1 MSSINS
7 LVNQKRNK
15 NLIRRTML
23 AAIAGCLM
31 SVCIAFAGTVDI
43 ATNFFGLVVTV
54 IAKGLLNAADIVLE
68 PLLEITT
75 MSTADVSRFVPGFDS
90 GNNIGNF
97 FIQAIN
103 IIAYMIAGVL
113 ICCHIISY
121 LINIAHGEK
130 VESIPKLIWNAVFGI
145 VMVIC
150 GKTFLTMIFNEIVAP
165 LSSALTE
172 GVSDAGGTFSF
183 SGVGSDMTG
192 LGEITSAFD
201 LNSLATLIVVLAL
214 MLIIWWNLIKL
225 VLECAERYIICI
237 FTINLSPL
245 AFATMASENTKDTA
259 RSWLQMFWSQCVLL
273 ILNIW
278 VVGIA
283 RTALNNGLFGAS
295 NTEMVKWGL
304 ITYAFLKIAQ
314 RLDDMMQTAGLKITR
329 TTGLDPISEASGVL
343 RSIGNVFGG
352 VASVAGHVA
361 GVGKNMWDAGK
372 NIGKANGVEPIKSFA
387 DFMNGGE
394 TSAQDGGYVNNAS
407 MADKMKADAVL
418 GKETMYDRA
427 DKMASGALNA
437 DSYNTDAYK
446 QVLEDKLRSAGHL
459 DDDAHVESVKIGEDG
474 KLLASAVKRDEKNRV
489 SEKSEF
495 EIGDTQ
501 EGLLDVNGAK
511 KYDSMQVAPNGKS
524 VMEEDSAMGKF
535 GLRKVGEDAAGNQ
548 IWEAEQSVNMFGDKV
563 KDVTPDANNKVQ
575 FTIPASEIAKGR
587 KAGDSDAMTA
597 YKHFNANDDND
608 AFKNS
613 IRDALS
619 AETGSAAL
627 NKARENEE
635 EQAAMA
641 TRIGMTDKERLADM
655 MNPDSNADY
664 NSPNAFKAME
674 DHIKENAQYYP
685 AQAAML
691 ADGGHVTGMHVS
703 DGTDGNPAGSL
714 IVAIGNDQDGKNSQ
728 ATCTFTRDEEPVPE
742 TAETPAAQTNEQ
754 PVKDADA
761 APAPV
766 NEDAP
771 APVGEEA
778 SAPAPQSADETTAAP
793 ATETAQAPVPQDM
806 DSKVDAPAPVSEEA
820 SAPAPQSADEAPTAP
835 ATETAQAPVPQDVD
849 SKVDAPAPVGE
860 EASAPAPQS
869 VDETATTPV
878 AETAQTPVPQD
889 IDSEV
894 DAPAPVGEEAAT
906 PAPQDVGGKADA
918 PVPASE
924 NASAPATQSADG
936 KVAEPTSADGA
947 TPASGVTAP
956 APVPAQNPTTN
967 TVNAPVQGAAPVSG
981 GTVPGAANAPKTAN
995 VPGMAANNMP
1005 ASTAPETAATP
1016 AVNAP
1021 APASTT
1027 GTNAPTSVPGTTP
1040 APSTASGQSS
1050 TAPGSGTA
1058 PTTVR
1063 PATGAGSV
1071 SAPAPSASI
1080 PTAPVSGGSAGV
1092 AVAAGVAAGAVA
1104 GTAAG
1109 QAQPVSAPASTT
1121 VSAPG
1126 SAPTIPTE
1134 SSAASAP
1141 TSTTPATTT
1150 PASAPESG
1158 SGTTNDGATAPVVN
1172 HEASAPTAPIPAT
1185 APASTQES
1193 GETAS
1198 APSTATTPATQITP
1212 ETASAPSESD
1222 SSSAGGHATTPNEGT
1237 THSESS
1243 GTGSVSDVPG
1253 AGGTDTLGRSDS
1265 APTST
1270 NGQESGSAPAQGSG
1284 GTMSP
1289 ATADTASAVP
1299 ESAPAESATTTNVAT
1314 PAPVSD
1320 TGSSEP
1326 SGDSGSSFGN
1336 DAGSSSGSAPASG
1349 ESAHAPS
1356 GSGSSGSGTS
1366 VSAPAS
1372 SGNTGSSSE
1381 SASSGSANDS
1391 TDTPT
1396 SETGGTS
1403 SETVEAPAADGLP
1416 YAVGET
1422 GGSGYSEGDMPPEPE
1437 TTVETETAATE
1448 VVQVEQ
1454 AAEQQSSG
1462 SAVTETVDEAGSE
1475 SNTQNSHDDS
1485 ENYSGG
1491 QNTDAED
1498 VSEPDSA
1505 DEPDT
1510 QDETEDTEFD
1520 ATDDAAFDV
1529 PIADGSEYYEDKA
1542 QTNSFTAPEQEMAEP
1557 EPVAEHEHESEPE
1570 QLAEQKRPPIPEAYM
1585 TSQSSVTRLSS
1596 TNGTVESDSLGMF
1609 QMTREE
1615 VADNGWTTWRIL
1627 QKVDSDGSVPEY
1639 APFVVHIKPVWDPAT
1654 RTSRPATFDEVANK
1668 ARSIEGFENVGP
1680 DLDADYR
1687 RSQARQ
1693 ESRKNSEPRP
1703 YNGHSN
1709 GQPHFQRYDDQK
1721 RDSHGHGKQDK
1732 KHNPFSGM
1740 GDYKRKR

>member
-130 VESIPKLIWNAVFGI
+130 VESIPKLIWNAVLGI

-314 RLDDMMQTAGLKITR
+314 RLDDMMQTSGLKITR

-627 NKARENEE
+627 NKERENEE

-754 PVKDADA
+754 PVKDVDA
-761 APAPV
+761 APAPL

-771 APVGEEA
+771 APVG
-778 SAPAPQSADETTAAP
+778 
-793 ATETAQAPVPQDM
+793 
-806 DSKVDAPAPVSEEA
+806 EEA

-869 VDETATTPV
+869 VDATATTPI

-889 IDSEV
+889 MDSEV
-894 DAPAPVGEEAAT
+894 DAPAPVGEEAVT
-906 PAPQDVGGKADA
+906 HAPQDVGDKADA

-924 NASAPATQSADG
+924 NASAPATQGADG
-936 KVAEPTSADGA
+936 KVAEPTSAGGA

-956 APVPAQNPTTN
+956 APAPAQNPTTN

-981 GTVPGAANAPKTAN
+981 GTVPGTANPPKTAN

-1021 APASTT
+1021 APGSTT
-1027 GTNAPTSVPGTTP
+1027 GANAPTSVPGTTP

-1050 TAPGSGTA
+1050 TVPGSGTA

-1063 PATGAGSV
+1063 PAAGAGSV
-1071 SAPAPSASI
+1071 SAQAPSASI

-1104 GTAAG
+1104 GTATG
-1109 QAQPVSAPASTT
+1109 QAHPVSAPASTT

-1126 SAPTIPTE
+1126 SVPTTPTE
-1134 SSAASAP
+1134 SGAASAP
-1141 TSTTPATTT
+1141 ASPAPTTPTHV
-1150 PASAPESG
+1150 SAPESG
-1158 SGTTNDGATAPVVN
+1158 SGTTNGGATAPVVN

>member
-1 MSSINS
+1 
-7 LVNQKRNK
+7 
-15 NLIRRTML
+15 ML
-23 AAIAGCLM
+23 AAVAGCLM

-728 ATCTFTRDEEPVPE
+728 ATCTFTRDEETASE

-754 PVKDADA
+754 PVKDVDA
-761 APAPV
+761 APAPL
-766 NEDAP
+766 NEDAL
-771 APVGEEA
+771 APVG
-778 SAPAPQSADETTAAP
+778 
-793 ATETAQAPVPQDM
+793 
-806 DSKVDAPAPVSEEA
+806 EEA

-849 SKVDAPAPVGE
+849 SEVDAPAPVGE

-869 VDETATTPV
+869 VDATATTPI

-889 IDSEV
+889 MDSEV
-894 DAPAPVGEEAAT
+894 DAPAPVGEEAVT
-906 PAPQDVGGKADA
+906 HAPQDVGDKADA

-936 KVAEPTSADGA
+936 KVAEPTSAGGA
-947 TPASGVTAP
+947 TPASGLTAP
-956 APVPAQNPTTN
+956 APAPAQNPTTN

-981 GTVPGAANAPKTAN
+981 GTVPGTANAPKTAN

-1016 AVNAP
+1016 AVNAT
-1021 APASTT
+1021 APGSTT
-1027 GTNAPTSVPGTTP
+1027 GANAPTSVPGTTP

-1050 TAPGSGTA
+1050 TVPGSGTA

-1063 PATGAGSV
+1063 PAAGAGSV
-1071 SAPAPSASI
+1071 SAQAPSASI

-1092 AVAAGVAAGAVA
+1092 AVAAGVAAGAVT
-1104 GTAAG
+1104 GTATG
-1109 QAQPVSAPASTT
+1109 QAHPVSAPASTT

-1126 SAPTIPTE
+1126 SVPTTPTE
-1134 SSAASAP
+1134 SGAASAP
-1141 TSTTPATTT
+1141 ASPAPTTPTHV
-1150 PASAPESG
+1150 SAPESG
-1158 SGTTNDGATAPVVN
+1158 SGTTNGGATAPVVN

-1185 APASTQES
+1185 APTSTQES

-1222 SSSAGGHATTPNEGT
+1222 SSSAGGHATAPNEGT

-1243 GTGSVSDVPG
+1243 GTDSVSNVPG
-1253 AGGTDTLGRSDS
+1253 ADGTDTLGRSDS

-1270 NGQESGSAPAQGSG
+1270 NGQESGSAPAQGGG
-1284 GTMSP
+1284 GTTSP
-1289 ATADTASAVP
+1289 ATADTASAAP

-1326 SGDSGSSFGN
+1326 SGDSGSSSGN
-1336 DAGSSSGSAPASG
+1336 SAGSSSGSAPASG

-1366 VSAPAS
+1366 VSALTS

-1381 SASSGSANDS
+1381 SAPSGSANDG

-1403 SETVEAPAADGLP
+1403 SEKVEAPAADGLP

-1422 GGSGYSEGDMPPEPE
+1422 GGAWYLEGDMPPEPE

-1454 AAEQQSSG
+1454 AVEQQSSG

-1475 SNTQNSHDDS
+1475 SHTQNSHDDS

-1491 QNTDAED
+1491 QNTDTED

-1557 EPVAEHEHESEPE
+1557 EPVAGPEHESEPE
-1570 QLAEQKRPPIPEAYM
+1570 QVAEQKRPPIPEAYM

>member
-1 MSSINS
+1 
-7 LVNQKRNK
+7 
-15 NLIRRTML
+15 
-23 AAIAGCLM
+23 M

-121 LINIAHGEK
+121 LINLAHGEK

-183 SGVGSDMTG
+183 SSVGSDMTG

-259 RSWLQMFWSQCVLL
+259 KSWLQMFWSQCVLL

-778 SAPAPQSADETTAAP
+778 SAP
-793 ATETAQAPVPQDM
+793 V
-806 DSKVDAPAPVSEEA
+806 
-820 SAPAPQSADEAPTAP
+820 PQSADEAPTAP
-835 ATETAQAPVPQDVD
+835 ATETAQ
-849 SKVDAPAPVGE
+849 
-860 EASAPAPQS
+860 
-869 VDETATTPV
+869 
-878 AETAQTPVPQD
+878 TPVPQD
-889 IDSEV
+889 MDSEV
-894 DAPAPVGEEAAT
+894 DAPAPVGEEAVT

-924 NASAPATQSADG
+924 NASAPATQSTDG
-936 KVAEPTSADGA
+936 KVAEPTSAGGA
-947 TPASGVTAP
+947 TPASGVTTPAP
-956 APVPAQNPTTN
+956 APAQNPTTN

-981 GTVPGAANAPKTAN
+981 GTVPGTANAPKTAN

-1016 AVNAP
+1016 AVNTP

-1027 GTNAPTSVPGTTP
+1027 GANAPTSVPGTTP
-1040 APSTASGQSS
+1040 TPSTTSGQSS
-1050 TAPGSGTA
+1050 TVPGSGTA
-1058 PTTVR
+1058 PAKAKPT
-1063 PATGAGSV
+1063 TGAGSV

-1080 PTAPVSGGSAGV
+1080 PSAPVSGDS
-1092 AVAAGVAAGAVA
+1092 AGVAAGAVA
-1104 GTAAG
+1104 GTATG
-1109 QAQPVSAPASTT
+1109 QAHPVSAPASTT

-1126 SAPTIPTE
+1126 SVPTTPTE
-1134 SSAASAP
+1134 S
-1141 TSTTPATTT
+1141 
-1150 PASAPESG
+1150 
-1158 SGTTNDGATAPVVN
+1158 GA
-1172 HEASAPTAPIPAT
+1172 
-1185 APASTQES
+1185 
-1193 GETAS
+1193 
-1198 APSTATTPATQITP
+1198 
-1212 ETASAPSESD
+1212 ASAPSESD
-1222 SSSAGGHATTPNEGT
+1222 SSSAGGHATAPNEGT

-1243 GTGSVSDVPG
+1243 GTDSVSNVP
-1253 AGGTDTLGRSDS
+1253 TDTLGRSDS

-1270 NGQESGSAPAQGSG
+1270 NGQESGSAPAQGGG
-1284 GTMSP
+1284 GTTSP
-1289 ATADTASAVP
+1289 ATADTASAAP

-1326 SGDSGSSFGN
+1326 SGDSGSSSGN
-1336 DAGSSSGSAPASG
+1336 SAGSSSGSAPASG

-1366 VSAPAS
+1366 VSALTS

-1391 TDTPT
+1391 TNTPT

-1462 SAVTETVDEAGSE
+1462 SAVTETVNEAGSE

-1570 QLAEQKRPPIPEAYM
+1570 QVAEQKRPPIPEAYM

-1703 YNGHSN
+1703 YNGRSN

-1721 RDSHGHGKQDK
+1721 RDSQGHGKQNK
-1732 KHNPFSGM
+1732 RNNPFSGM
-1740 GDYKRKR
+1740 DDYKRKR

>member
-1 MSSINS
+1 
-7 LVNQKRNK
+7 
-15 NLIRRTML
+15 ML
-23 AAIAGCLM
+23 AAVAGCLM

-314 RLDDMMQTAGLKITR
+314 CLDDMMQTAGLKITR

-387 DFMNGGE
+387 DFINGGE

-459 DDDAHVESVKIGEDG
+459 DDDTHVESVKIGEDG

-766 NEDAP
+766 NEDAS

-778 SAPAPQSADETTAAP
+778 SAP
-793 ATETAQAPVPQDM
+793 V
-806 DSKVDAPAPVSEEA
+806 
-820 SAPAPQSADEAPTAP
+820 PQSADEAPTAP

-936 KVAEPTSADGA
+936 KLAEPTSAGGA

-956 APVPAQNPTTN
+956 APAPAQNSTTN

-981 GTVPGAANAPKTAN
+981 GTVPGTANAPKTAN

-1027 GTNAPTSVPGTTP
+1027 GANAPTSVPGTTP

-1050 TAPGSGTA
+1050 TVPGSGTA
-1058 PTTVR
+1058 PAMVR
-1063 PATGAGSV
+1063 PAAGAGSV
-1071 SAPAPSASI
+1071 SAPTPSASI

-1109 QAQPVSAPASTT
+1109 QAQPVSTPASTT

-1126 SAPTIPTE
+1126 STPTTPTE
-1134 SSAASAP
+1134 SGTASAP
-1141 TSTTPATTT
+1141 ASTTPAAPTHV
-1150 PASAPESG
+1150 SAPESG
-1158 SGTTNDGATAPVVN
+1158 SGTTNDGATVPVVN
-1172 HEASAPTAPIPAT
+1172 HEASVPTAPIHAT

-1193 GETAS
+1193 GETAP
-1198 APSTATTPATQITP
+1198 APSTATTHATQITP
-1212 ETASAPSESD
+1212 ETASAPSESG
-1222 SSSAGGHATTPNEGT
+1222 SSPAGEHATAPNKGT

-1243 GTGSVSDVPG
+1243 GTGSVSNAPSAD
-1253 AGGTDTLGRSDS
+1253 GTDTLGRSDS

-1284 GTMSP
+1284 GTTSP
-1289 ATADTASAVP
+1289 ATADTASAAP
-1299 ESAPAESATTTNVAT
+1299 ESAPAESVTTTNVAT
-1314 PAPVSD
+1314 LAPASD

-1326 SGDSGSSFGN
+1326 SGNS
-1336 DAGSSSGSAPASG
+1336 GSSSGNGA
-1349 ESAHAPS
+1349 
-1356 GSGSSGSGTS
+1356 GSSGSGTS

-1372 SGNTGSSSE
+1372 SGNIGSSSE
-1381 SASSGSANDS
+1381 SAPFGSVNDS

-1403 SETVEAPAADGLP
+1403 SEKVEAPAADGLP

-1437 TTVETETAATE
+1437 TTVKTETAATE

-1454 AAEQQSSG
+1454 AAEQQSG
-1462 SAVTETVDEAGSE
+1462 SSTVTETVDEAGSE
-1475 SNTQNSHDDS
+1475 SHTQNSHDDG

-1491 QNTDAED
+1491 QNTDTED
-1498 VSEPDSA
+1498 VPEPDSV

-1557 EPVAEHEHESEPE
+1557 EPVAAPEPESEPE
-1570 QLAEQKRPPIPEAYM
+1570 QVAEQKRPPIPEAYM

-1732 KHNPFSGM
+1732 RHSPFSGID
-1740 GDYKRKR
+1740 DYKRKR

>member
-1 MSSINS
+1 
-7 LVNQKRNK
+7 
-15 NLIRRTML
+15 ML
-23 AAIAGCLM
+23 AAVAGCLM

-446 QVLEDKLRSAGHL
+446 QVLEDKLRSAGHI

-754 PVKDADA
+754 PVKDVDA
-761 APAPV
+761 APAPL

-771 APVGEEA
+771 APVG
-778 SAPAPQSADETTAAP
+778 
-793 ATETAQAPVPQDM
+793 
-806 DSKVDAPAPVSEEA
+806 EEA

-869 VDETATTPV
+869 VDATATTPI

-889 IDSEV
+889 MDSEV
-894 DAPAPVGEEAAT
+894 DAPAPVGEEAVT

-936 KVAEPTSADGA
+936 KVAEPTSAGGA

-956 APVPAQNPTTN
+956 APAPAQNSTTN

-981 GTVPGAANAPKTAN
+981 GTVPGTANAPKTAN

-1027 GTNAPTSVPGTTP
+1027 GANAPTSVPGTTP

-1050 TAPGSGTA
+1050 TVPGSGTA
-1058 PTTVR
+1058 PAMVR
-1063 PATGAGSV
+1063 PAAGAGSV

-1092 AVAAGVAAGAVA
+1092 AVAAGAVA

-1109 QAQPVSAPASTT
+1109 QAQPVSTPASTT

-1126 SAPTIPTE
+1126 STPTTPTE
-1134 SSAASAP
+1134 SGTASAP
-1141 TSTTPATTT
+1141 ASPA
-1150 PASAPESG
+1150 PAAPTHVSAPESG

-1193 GETAS
+1193 GETAP
-1198 APSTATTPATQITP
+1198 APSTATTNATQITP
-1212 ETASAPSESD
+1212 ETASAPSKSG
-1222 SSSAGGHATTPNEGT
+1222 SSPAGGHATAPNEGT

-1243 GTGSVSDVPG
+1243 GTGSVSNAPSAD
-1253 AGGTDTLGRSDS
+1253 GTDTLGRSDS

-1284 GTMSP
+1284 GTTSP
-1289 ATADTASAVP
+1289 ATADTASAAP
-1299 ESAPAESATTTNVAT
+1299 ESAPAESVTTTNVAT
-1314 PAPVSD
+1314 LAPASD

-1326 SGDSGSSFGN
+1326 SGNS
-1336 DAGSSSGSAPASG
+1336 GSSSGNGA
-1349 ESAHAPS
+1349 
-1356 GSGSSGSGTS
+1356 GSSGSGTS

-1372 SGNTGSSSE
+1372 SGNIGSSSE
-1381 SASSGSANDS
+1381 SAPSGSVNDS

-1403 SETVEAPAADGLP
+1403 SEKVEAPAADGLP

-1437 TTVETETAATE
+1437 TTVKTETAATE

-1454 AAEQQSSG
+1454 AAEQQSG
-1462 SAVTETVDEAGSE
+1462 SSTVTETVDEAGSE
-1475 SNTQNSHDDS
+1475 SHTQNSHDDS

-1491 QNTDAED
+1491 QNTDTED
-1498 VSEPDSA
+1498 VPEPDSV

-1520 ATDDAAFDV
+1520 ATDDSAFDV

-1542 QTNSFTAPEQEMAEP
+1542 QTNSFTAPAQEMAEP
-1557 EPVAEHEHESEPE
+1557 EPVAESEPESEPE
-1570 QLAEQKRPPIPEAYM
+1570 QVAEQKRPPIPEAYM
-1585 TSQSSVTRLSS
+1585 TSRSSVTRLSS

-1703 YNGHSN
+1703 YNGRSN

-1721 RDSHGHGKQDK
+1721 RDSQGHGKQNK
-1732 KHNPFSGM
+1732 RNNPFSGID
-1740 GDYKRKR
+1740 DYKRKR

>member
-1 MSSINS
+1 
-7 LVNQKRNK
+7 
-15 NLIRRTML
+15 ML
-23 AAIAGCLM
+23 AAVAGCLM

-754 PVKDADA
+754 PVKDVDA
-761 APAPV
+761 APAPL

-778 SAPAPQSADETTAAP
+778 SAPAPQS
-793 ATETAQAPVPQDM
+793 
-806 DSKVDAPAPVSEEA
+806 VDA
-820 SAPAPQSADEAPTAP
+820 
-835 ATETAQAPVPQDVD
+835 
-849 SKVDAPAPVGE
+849 
-860 EASAPAPQS
+860 
-869 VDETATTPV
+869 TATTPI

-889 IDSEV
+889 MDSEV
-894 DAPAPVGEEAAT
+894 DAPAPVGEEAVT
-906 PAPQDVGGKADA
+906 HAPQDVGDKADA

-936 KVAEPTSADGA
+936 KVAEPTSAGGA
-947 TPASGVTAP
+947 TPVSGVTAP
-956 APVPAQNPTTN
+956 APAPAQNPTTN

-981 GTVPGAANAPKTAN
+981 GTVPGTANAPKTAN

-1016 AVNAP
+1016 VVNTP

-1027 GTNAPTSVPGTTP
+1027 GANAPTSVPGTTP
-1040 APSTASGQSS
+1040 TPSTTSGQSS
-1050 TAPGSGTA
+1050 TVPGSGTA
-1058 PTTVR
+1058 PAKAKPT
-1063 PATGAGSV
+1063 TGAGSV

-1080 PTAPVSGGSAGV
+1080 PSAPVSGGSAGV
-1092 AVAAGVAAGAVA
+1092 AVAAGVAAGAVV
-1104 GTAAG
+1104 GTATG
-1109 QAQPVSAPASTT
+1109 QAHPVSAPASTT

-1126 SAPTIPTE
+1126 SVPTTPTE
-1134 SSAASAP
+1134 SGAASAP
-1141 TSTTPATTT
+1141 ASPAPTTPTHV
-1150 PASAPESG
+1150 SAPESG
-1158 SGTTNDGATAPVVN
+1158 SGTTNGGATAPVVN
-1172 HEASAPTAPIPAT
+1172 HEAFAPTAPIPAT

-1243 GTGSVSDVPG
+1243 GTGSVSNVPG

-1265 APTST
+1265 APTSI

-1336 DAGSSSGSAPASG
+1336 GAGSSSGSAPASG

-1570 QLAEQKRPPIPEAYM
+1570 QVAEQKRPPIPEAYM

-1703 YNGHSN
+1703 YNGRSN

-1721 RDSHGHGKQDK
+1721 RDSQGHGKQNK
-1732 KHNPFSGM
+1732 RNNPFSGM
-1740 GDYKRKR
+1740 DDYKRKR

>member
-1 MSSINS
+1 
-7 LVNQKRNK
+7 
-15 NLIRRTML
+15 ML
-23 AAIAGCLM
+23 AAVAGCLM

-754 PVKDADA
+754 PVKDVDA
-761 APAPV
+761 APAPL

-771 APVGEEA
+771 APVG
-778 SAPAPQSADETTAAP
+778 
-793 ATETAQAPVPQDM
+793 
-806 DSKVDAPAPVSEEA
+806 EEA

-869 VDETATTPV
+869 VDATATTPI

-889 IDSEV
+889 MDSEV
-894 DAPAPVGEEAAT
+894 DAPAPVGEEAVT
-906 PAPQDVGGKADA
+906 HAPQDVGDKADA

-924 NASAPATQSADG
+924 NASAPATQSANG
-936 KVAEPTSADGA
+936 KVAEPTSAGGA

-956 APVPAQNPTTN
+956 APAPAQNPTTN

-981 GTVPGAANAPKTAN
+981 GTVPGTANVPKTAN

-1021 APASTT
+1021 APGSTT
-1027 GTNAPTSVPGTTP
+1027 GANAPTSVPGTTP

-1050 TAPGSGTA
+1050 TVPGSGTA

-1063 PATGAGSV
+1063 PAAGAGSV
-1071 SAPAPSASI
+1071 SAQAPSASI

-1104 GTAAG
+1104 GTATG
-1109 QAQPVSAPASTT
+1109 QAHPVSAPASTT

-1126 SAPTIPTE
+1126 SVPTTPTE
-1134 SSAASAP
+1134 SGAASAP
-1141 TSTTPATTT
+1141 ASPAPTTPTHV
-1150 PASAPESG
+1150 SAPESG
-1158 SGTTNDGATAPVVN
+1158 SGTTNGGATAPVVN

-1243 GTGSVSDVPG
+1243 GTGSVSNVPG

-1336 DAGSSSGSAPASG
+1336 GAGSSSDSAPASG
-1349 ESAHAPS
+1349 ESAHVPS

-1372 SGNTGSSSE
+1372 SGNTDSSSE
-1381 SASSGSANDS
+1381 SAPSGSANDG

-1403 SETVEAPAADGLP
+1403 SEKVEAPAADGLP

-1422 GGSGYSEGDMPPEPE
+1422 GGAWYSEGDMPPEPE
-1437 TTVETETAATE
+1437 TTVETETDATE

-1454 AAEQQSSG
+1454 AAEQQTSG

-1475 SNTQNSHDDS
+1475 SHTQNSHDDS

-1491 QNTDAED
+1491 QNTDTED

-1557 EPVAEHEHESEPE
+1557 EPVAEPEPESEPE
-1570 QLAEQKRPPIPEAYM
+1570 QVAEPKRPPIPEAYM

-1703 YNGHSN
+1703 YNRYSN

-1740 GDYKRKR
+1740 DDYKRKR

>member
-1 MSSINS
+1 
-7 LVNQKRNK
+7 
-15 NLIRRTML
+15 ML
-23 AAIAGCLM
+23 AAVAGCLM
-31 SVCIAFAGTVDI
+31 AVCIAFAGTVDI

-121 LINIAHGEK
+121 LINLAHGEK

-145 VMVIC
+145 DMVIC

-183 SGVGSDMTG
+183 SSVGSDMTG

-372 NIGKANGVEPIKSFA
+372 NIGKANGIEPIKSFA

-754 PVKDADA
+754 PVKDTDTA

-766 NEDAP
+766 SEDAPAPVDEEASAPAPQNVDETATTPAAETAQTPVPQDMDSKGDAP
-771 APVGEEA
+771 APVGEETVT
-778 SAPAPQSADETTAAP
+778 SAPQSVDETATTPAA
-793 ATETAQAPVPQDM
+793 ETAQAPVPQDM
-806 DSKVDAPAPVSEEA
+806 DSKVDAP
-820 SAPAPQSADEAPTAP
+820 T
-835 ATETAQAPVPQDVD
+835 
-849 SKVDAPAPVGE
+849 PVGE
-860 EASAPAPQS
+860 EAP
-869 VDETATTPV
+869 
-878 AETAQTPVPQD
+878 
-889 IDSEV
+889 
-894 DAPAPVGEEAAT
+894 T

-936 KVAEPTSADGA
+936 KVAEPTSAGGA
-947 TPASGVTAP
+947 TPAPGVTAP
-956 APVPAQNPTTN
+956 TAAPAQNPTTS
-967 TVNAPVQGAAPVSG
+967 TVNAPVQGTAPVSG
-981 GTVPGAANAPKTAN
+981 GTVPGTANTPKTAN

-1050 TAPGSGTA
+1050 TVPGSGTA

-1063 PATGAGSV
+1063 PAAGAGSV

-1080 PTAPVSGGSAGV
+1080 PTAPDSGSSAGV
-1092 AVAAGVAAGAVA
+1092 AAAAGVAARAVA

-1109 QAQPVSAPASTT
+1109 QAQPVSTPASTT

-1126 SAPTIPTE
+1126 SAPTTPTK
-1134 SSAASAP
+1134 SGATSAP
-1141 TSTTPATTT
+1141 ASPAPTHV
-1150 PASAPESG
+1150 SAPESG

-1172 HEASAPTAPIPAT
+1172 HEASAPTATIPAT

-1193 GETAS
+1193 GETAP

-1212 ETASAPSESD
+1212 ETASTPSESNAP
-1222 SSSAGGHATTPNEGT
+1222 SAVGDATAPNEGT
-1237 THSESS
+1237 AHSESS
-1243 GTGSVSDVPG
+1243 GTGGVSNVPG
-1253 AGGTDTLGRSDS
+1253 ADGADTLGRSDS

-1270 NGQESGSAPAQGSG
+1270 SGQESSSAPAQGSS
-1284 GTMSP
+1284 GTTSP
-1289 ATADTASAVP
+1289 ATVDTTSAAP

-1314 PAPVSD
+1314 PAPASD

-1326 SGDSGSSFGN
+1326 SGSSGSSSDN
-1336 DAGSSSGSAPASG
+1336 SAGSSSGSAPASG

-1366 VSAPAS
+1366 VSAPTS
-1372 SGNTGSSSE
+1372 SGDTGSSSE
-1381 SASSGSANDS
+1381 SAPSGSVNDS

-1396 SETGGTS
+1396 SETADTS
-1403 SETVEAPAADGLP
+1403 SEKVEAPAADGLP

-1437 TTVETETAATE
+1437 TTVETENAATE

-1454 AAEQQSSG
+1454 AAEQQSGG
-1462 SAVTETVDEAGSE
+1462 STVTETVDEAGSE

-1485 ENYSGG
+1485 ESYSGG
-1491 QNTDAED
+1491 QYTDTED

-1520 ATDDAAFDV
+1520 ETDDAAFDA

-1557 EPVAEHEHESEPE
+1557 EPVAEPESESE
-1570 QLAEQKRPPIPEAYM
+1570 QVAEQKRPPIPEAYM

-1732 KHNPFSGM
+1732 RHNPFSGM
-1740 GDYKRKR
+1740 GDYKRRR

>member
-23 AAIAGCLM
+23 AAVAGCLM

-314 RLDDMMQTAGLKITR
+314 RLDDMMQIAGLKITR

-691 ADGGHVTGMHVS
+691 ADGGHVTGMS

-714 IVAIGNDQDGKNSQ
+714 IVAIGNDQDGKNSR

-754 PVKDADA
+754 PVKDVDA
-761 APAPV
+761 APAPL

-771 APVGEEA
+771 APVG
-778 SAPAPQSADETTAAP
+778 
-793 ATETAQAPVPQDM
+793 
-806 DSKVDAPAPVSEEA
+806 EEA

-869 VDETATTPV
+869 VDATATTPI
-878 AETAQTPVPQD
+878 AETAQTPVLQD
-889 IDSEV
+889 MDSEV
-894 DAPAPVGEEAAT
+894 DAPAPVGEEAVT
-906 PAPQDVGGKADA
+906 HAPQDVGDKADA

-936 KVAEPTSADGA
+936 KVAEPTSSGGA

-956 APVPAQNPTTN
+956 APAPAQNPTTN

-981 GTVPGAANAPKTAN
+981 GTVPGTANAPKTAN

-1021 APASTT
+1021 APGSTT
-1027 GTNAPTSVPGTTP
+1027 GANAPTSVPGTTP

-1050 TAPGSGTA
+1050 TVPGSGTA

-1063 PATGAGSV
+1063 PAAGAGSV
-1071 SAPAPSASI
+1071 SAQAPSASI

-1104 GTAAG
+1104 GTATG
-1109 QAQPVSAPASTT
+1109 QAHPVSAPASTT

-1126 SAPTIPTE
+1126 SVPTTPTE
-1134 SSAASAP
+1134 SGAASAP
-1141 TSTTPATTT
+1141 ASPAPTTPTHV
-1150 PASAPESG
+1150 SAPESG
-1158 SGTTNDGATAPVVN
+1158 SGTTNGGATAPVVN

-1198 APSTATTPATQITP
+1198 TPSTATTPATQITP

-1243 GTGSVSDVPG
+1243 GTGSVSNVPG

-1336 DAGSSSGSAPASG
+1336 GAGSSSGSAPASG

-1391 TDTPT
+1391 TNTPT

-1454 AAEQQSSG
+1454 AAEQQTSG

-1475 SNTQNSHDDS
+1475 SHTQNSHDDS

-1491 QNTDAED
+1491 QNTDTED

-1510 QDETEDTEFD
+1510 QDKTEDTEFD

-1542 QTNSFTAPEQEMAEP
+1542 QTNSFTAPEQEIAEP
-1557 EPVAEHEHESEPE
+1557 EPVAGPEPESETE
-1570 QLAEQKRPPIPEAYM
+1570 QVAEQKRPPISEAYM

-1687 RSQARQ
+1687 RSLARQ

-1703 YNGHSN
+1703 YNGRSN
-1709 GQPHFQRYDDQK
+1709 GQPHFQQYDDQK

>member
-23 AAIAGCLM
+23 AAVAGCLM

-273 ILNIW
+273 IMNIW

-352 VASVAGHVA
+352 VASVAGYVA

-714 IVAIGNDQDGKNSQ
+714 IVAIGNDQDGKNSR

-754 PVKDADA
+754 PVKDVDA
-761 APAPV
+761 APAPL

-771 APVGEEA
+771 APVG
-778 SAPAPQSADETTAAP
+778 
-793 ATETAQAPVPQDM
+793 
-806 DSKVDAPAPVSEEA
+806 EEA

-869 VDETATTPV
+869 VDATATTPI

-889 IDSEV
+889 MDSEV
-894 DAPAPVGEEAAT
+894 DAPAPVGEEAVT
-906 PAPQDVGGKADA
+906 HAPQDVGDKADA

-936 KVAEPTSADGA
+936 KVAEPTSSGGA

-956 APVPAQNPTTN
+956 APAPAQNPTTN

-981 GTVPGAANAPKTAN
+981 GTVPGTANAPKTAN

-1021 APASTT
+1021 APGSTT
-1027 GTNAPTSVPGTTP
+1027 GANAPTSVPGTTP

-1050 TAPGSGTA
+1050 TVPGSGTA

-1063 PATGAGSV
+1063 PAAGAGSV
-1071 SAPAPSASI
+1071 SAQAPSASI

-1104 GTAAG
+1104 GTATG
-1109 QAQPVSAPASTT
+1109 QAHPVSAPASTT

-1126 SAPTIPTE
+1126 SVPTTPTE
-1134 SSAASAP
+1134 SGAASAP
-1141 TSTTPATTT
+1141 ASPAPTTPTHV
-1150 PASAPESG
+1150 SAPESG
-1158 SGTTNDGATAPVVN
+1158 SGTTNGGATAPVVN

-1198 APSTATTPATQITP
+1198 TPSTATTPATQITP

-1243 GTGSVSDVPG
+1243 GTGSVSNVPG

-1336 DAGSSSGSAPASG
+1336 GAGSSSGSAPASG

-1391 TDTPT
+1391 TNTPT

-1454 AAEQQSSG
+1454 AAEQQTSG

-1475 SNTQNSHDDS
+1475 SHTQNSHDDS

-1491 QNTDAED
+1491 QNTDTED

-1510 QDETEDTEFD
+1510 QDKTEDTEFD

-1542 QTNSFTAPEQEMAEP
+1542 QTNSFTAPEQEIAEP
-1557 EPVAEHEHESEPE
+1557 EPVAGPEPESETE
-1570 QLAEQKRPPIPEAYM
+1570 QVAEQKRPPISEAYM

-1687 RSQARQ
+1687 RSLARQ

-1703 YNGHSN
+1703 YNGRSN
-1709 GQPHFQRYDDQK
+1709 GQPHFQQYDDQK

>member
-1 MSSINS
+1 
-7 LVNQKRNK
+7 
-15 NLIRRTML
+15 ML
-23 AAIAGCLM
+23 AAVAGCLM

-728 ATCTFTRDEEPVPE
+728 ATCTFTRDEETASE

-754 PVKDADA
+754 PVKDVDA
-761 APAPV
+761 APAPL

-771 APVGEEA
+771 APVG
-778 SAPAPQSADETTAAP
+778 
-793 ATETAQAPVPQDM
+793 
-806 DSKVDAPAPVSEEA
+806 EEA

-849 SKVDAPAPVGE
+849 SKVDAHAPVGE

-869 VDETATTPV
+869 VDATATTPI

-889 IDSEV
+889 MDSEV
-894 DAPAPVGEEAAT
+894 DAPAPVSEEAVT
-906 PAPQDVGGKADA
+906 HAPQDVGDKADA

-936 KVAEPTSADGA
+936 KVAEPTSAGGA

-956 APVPAQNPTTN
+956 APAPAQNPTTN

-981 GTVPGAANAPKTAN
+981 GTVPGTANAPKTAN

-1021 APASTT
+1021 APGSTT
-1027 GTNAPTSVPGTTP
+1027 GANAPTSVPGTTP

-1050 TAPGSGTA
+1050 TVPGSGTA

-1063 PATGAGSV
+1063 PAAGAGSV
-1071 SAPAPSASI
+1071 SAQAPSASI

-1104 GTAAG
+1104 GTATG
-1109 QAQPVSAPASTT
+1109 QAHPVSAPASTT

-1126 SAPTIPTE
+1126 SVPTTPTE
-1134 SSAASAP
+1134 SGAASAP
-1141 TSTTPATTT
+1141 ASPAPTTPTHV
-1150 PASAPESG
+1150 SAPESG
-1158 SGTTNDGATAPVVN
+1158 SGTTNGGATAPVVN

-1243 GTGSVSDVPG
+1243 GTGSVSNVPG

-1336 DAGSSSGSAPASG
+1336 GAGSSSGSAPASG

-1366 VSAPAS
+1366 VSALTS

-1381 SASSGSANDS
+1381 SAPSGSANDG

-1403 SETVEAPAADGLP
+1403 SEKVEAPAADGLP

-1422 GGSGYSEGDMPPEPE
+1422 GGAGYSEGDMPPEPE

-1491 QNTDAED
+1491 QNTDTED

-1557 EPVAEHEHESEPE
+1557 EPVAEPEHESEPE
-1570 QLAEQKRPPIPEAYM
+1570 QVAEQKRPPIPEAYM

-1693 ESRKNSEPRP
+1693 EFRKNSEPRP
-1703 YNGHSN
+1703 YDGHSN

>member
-1 MSSINS
+1 
-7 LVNQKRNK
+7 
-15 NLIRRTML
+15 ML

-754 PVKDADA
+754 PVKDVDA
-761 APAPV
+761 APAPL

-771 APVGEEA
+771 APVG
-778 SAPAPQSADETTAAP
+778 
-793 ATETAQAPVPQDM
+793 
-806 DSKVDAPAPVSEEA
+806 EEA

-869 VDETATTPV
+869 VDATATTPI

-889 IDSEV
+889 MDSEV
-894 DAPAPVGEEAAT
+894 DAPAPVGEEAVT
-906 PAPQDVGGKADA
+906 HAPQDVGDKADA

-936 KVAEPTSADGA
+936 KVAEPTSAGGA

-956 APVPAQNPTTN
+956 APAPAQNPTTN

-981 GTVPGAANAPKTAN
+981 GTVPGTANSPKTAN

-1021 APASTT
+1021 APGSTT
-1027 GTNAPTSVPGTTP
+1027 GANAPTSVPGTTP

-1050 TAPGSGTA
+1050 TVPGSGTA

-1063 PATGAGSV
+1063 PAAGAGSV
-1071 SAPAPSASI
+1071 SAQAPSASI

-1104 GTAAG
+1104 GTATG
-1109 QAQPVSAPASTT
+1109 QAHPVSAPASTT

-1126 SAPTIPTE
+1126 SVPTTPTE
-1134 SSAASAP
+1134 SGAASAP
-1141 TSTTPATTT
+1141 
-1150 PASAPESG
+1150 ASP
-1158 SGTTNDGATAPVVN
+1158 
-1172 HEASAPTAPIPAT
+1172 APTAPIPAT

-1243 GTGSVSDVPG
+1243 GTGSVSNVPG

-1326 SGDSGSSFGN
+1326 SGDSGSGSGN
-1336 DAGSSSGSAPASG
+1336 GAGSSSGSAPASG

-1366 VSAPAS
+1366 VSAPTS

-1381 SASSGSANDS
+1381 SAPSGSANDG

-1403 SETVEAPAADGLP
+1403 SEKVEAPAADGLP

-1422 GGSGYSEGDMPPEPE
+1422 GGAGYSEGDMPPEPE

-1491 QNTDAED
+1491 QNTDTED

-1570 QLAEQKRPPIPEAYM
+1570 QVAEQKRPPIPEAYM

>member
-1 MSSINS
+1 
-7 LVNQKRNK
+7 
-15 NLIRRTML
+15 ML
-23 AAIAGCLM
+23 AAVAGCLM

-121 LINIAHGEK
+121 LINLAHGEK

-183 SGVGSDMTG
+183 SSVGSDMTG

-427 DKMASGALNA
+427 DKMASGALNT

-495 EIGDTQ
+495 EIGDTK

-548 IWEAEQSVNMFGDKV
+548 IWEAEQSVNWFGDKV
-563 KDVTPDANNKVQ
+563 KDVTPDVDNKVQ

-587 KAGDSDAMTA
+587 KSGDSDAMTA
-597 YKHFNANDDND
+597 YKHFNAYDDSEGY
-608 AFKNS
+608 KNS
-613 IRDALS
+613 IRDELS
-619 AETGSAAL
+619 AKTGSAAM
-627 NKARENEE
+627 NKARENEA

-691 ADGGHVTGMHVS
+691 AEGGHVTGMHVS

-728 ATCTFTRDEEPVPE
+728 ATCTFTRDEEPVSE

-754 PVKDADA
+754 PVKDVDA

-766 NEDAP
+766 SEDAP

-778 SAPAPQSADETTAAP
+778 SAPAPQSVDET
-793 ATETAQAPVPQDM
+793 
-806 DSKVDAPAPVSEEA
+806 APAPVGEDATAPAPQDVDGKADTPAPVGEEGP
-820 SAPAPQSADEAPTAP
+820 APAPQSVDEAPTAP
-835 ATETAQAPVPQDVD
+835 ATETTQAPVPQDID
-849 SKVDAPAPVGE
+849 SKTDAPAPVGE

-869 VDETATTPV
+869 VDETATAPATENAPTPTTQE
-878 AETAQTPVPQD
+878 AD
-889 IDSEV
+889 GKV
-894 DAPAPVGEEAAT
+894 DAPAP
-906 PAPQDVGGKADA
+906 
-918 PVPASE
+918 ASE
-924 NASAPATQSADG
+924 SASAPAPQSAGG
-936 KVAEPTSADGA
+936 KAAEPASTGNA
-947 TPASGVTAP
+947 TPASGATTP
-956 APVPAQNPTTN
+956 APAQNPATS
-967 TVNAPVQGAAPVSG
+967 TVNAPAQGAAPGSG
-981 GTVPGAANAPKTAN
+981 NTVPGTANAPKMAN
-995 VPGMAANNMP
+995 APGMAANNTP
-1005 ASTAPETAATP
+1005 ASTAPETAAAP
-1016 AVNAP
+1016 AVNAQ

-1027 GTNAPTSVPGTTP
+1027 GASAPTSVPGTTP
-1040 APSTASGQSS
+1040 VPSTAAGQSS
-1050 TAPGSGTA
+1050 TAPVSGTA
-1058 PTTVR
+1058 PATAR
-1063 PATGAGSV
+1063 PAAGVGSV

-1080 PTAPVSGGSAGV
+1080 PSAPVSGGSAGV
-1092 AVAAGVAAGAVA
+1092 ATAAGVAAGTVA
-1104 GTAAG
+1104 GTVAG

-1121 VSAPG
+1121 VPAPG
-1126 SAPTIPTE
+1126 SAPTTPTE

-1141 TSTTPATTT
+1141 ASHAPTAPTH
-1150 PASAPESG
+1150 ASAPESG
-1158 SGTTNDGATAPVVN
+1158 RGTTNDGATAPVVN
-1172 HEASAPTAPIPAT
+1172 PEASAPVAPVSTT

-1193 GETAS
+1193 GETAPAS
-1198 APSTATTPATQITP
+1198 STTSSPATPATH
-1212 ETASAPSESD
+1212 ETASAPSES
-1222 SSSAGGHATTPNEGT
+1222 SAPSAGGYTPAPSEGT
-1237 THSESS
+1237 VHSESS
-1243 GTGSVSDVPG
+1243 GTGSVSNVPSADG
-1253 AGGTDTLGRSDS
+1253 ADTLERSDG

-1270 NGQESGSAPAQGSG
+1270 NGQESGSAPTPSGSG
-1284 GTMSP
+1284 TMGSG
-1289 ATADTASAVP
+1289 AGETASTVP
-1299 ESAPAESATTTNVAT
+1299 E
-1314 PAPVSD
+1314 
-1320 TGSSEP
+1320 
-1326 SGDSGSSFGN
+1326 
-1336 DAGSSSGSAPASG
+1336 SAPASG

-1372 SGNTGSSSE
+1372 SGDTGSTGA
-1381 SASSGSANDS
+1381 SAPSGSANDS

-1396 SETGGTS
+1396 AETGGTS
-1403 SETVEAPAADGLP
+1403 SEKVEAPAADGLP

-1454 AAEQQSSG
+1454 AAEQQSGG
-1462 SAVTETVDEAGSE
+1462 STVTETVKEAGSE
-1475 SNTQNSHDDS
+1475 SRTQNSHDDS
-1485 ENYSGG
+1485 EDYSGG
-1491 QNTDAED
+1491 QNTGTED
-1498 VSEPDSA
+1498 VPETDFA

-1542 QTNSFTAPEQEMAEP
+1542 QTNSFTAPEQEMAESEPVTEP
-1557 EPVAEHEHESEPE
+1557 EPESEPE
-1570 QLAEQKRPPIPEAYM
+1570 RVEEQKRPPIPEAYM

-1732 KHNPFSGM
+1732 RHNPFSGM
-1740 GDYKRKR
+1740 GDYKRRR

>member
-23 AAIAGCLM
+23 AAVAGCLM

-121 LINIAHGEK
+121 LIYLAHGEK

-183 SGVGSDMTG
+183 SSVGSDMTG

-352 VASVAGHVA
+352 VASVAGYVA

-372 NIGKANGVEPIKSFA
+372 NIGKANGIEPIKSFA

-446 QVLEDKLRSAGHL
+446 QVLEDKLRSAGHI

-754 PVKDADA
+754 PVKDTDA
-761 APAPV
+761 A
-766 NEDAP
+766 
-771 APVGEEA
+771 
-778 SAPAPQSADETTAAP
+778 
-793 ATETAQAPVPQDM
+793 
-806 DSKVDAPAPVSEEA
+806 APAPVSE
-820 SAPAPQSADEAPTAP
+820 
-835 ATETAQAPVPQDVD
+835 
-849 SKVDAPAPVGE
+849 DAPAPVGE

-869 VDETATTPV
+869 VDETATTPA
-878 AETAQTPVPQD
+878 AETAQAPVPQD
-889 IDSEV
+889 MDSKV
-894 DAPAPVGEEAAT
+894 DAPTPVGEEAPT

-936 KVAEPTSADGA
+936 KVAEPTSAGGA
-947 TPASGVTAP
+947 TPAPSVTAP
-956 APVPAQNPTTN
+956 TAAPAQNPTTS
-967 TVNAPVQGAAPVSG
+967 TVNAPVQGTAPVSG
-981 GTVPGAANAPKTAN
+981 GTVPGTANAPKTAN

-1050 TAPGSGTA
+1050 TVPGSGTA

-1063 PATGAGSV
+1063 PAAGAGSV

-1080 PTAPVSGGSAGV
+1080 PTAPVSGSSAGV
-1092 AVAAGVAAGAVA
+1092 AAAAGVAAGAVA
-1104 GTAAG
+1104 GTAG

-1126 SAPTIPTE
+1126 SAPTTPTE
-1134 SSAASAP
+1134 SGATSAP
-1141 TSTTPATTT
+1141 PSPAPTHV
-1150 PASAPESG
+1150 SAPESG
-1158 SGTTNDGATAPVVN
+1158 SGTTNDGVTAPVVN
-1172 HEASAPTAPIPAT
+1172 HEASAPTATIPAT

-1193 GETAS
+1193 GETAP
-1198 APSTATTPATQITP
+1198 APSTATTPVTQITP
-1212 ETASAPSESD
+1212 ETASAPSESNAP
-1222 SSSAGGHATTPNEGT
+1222 SAGGYATAPNEGT
-1237 THSESS
+1237 AHSESS
-1243 GTGSVSDVPG
+1243 GTGSVSNVPG
-1253 AGGTDTLGRSDS
+1253 ADGTDTLGRSDS

-1284 GTMSP
+1284 GTTSP
-1289 ATADTASAVP
+1289 ATADTTSAVP

-1314 PAPVSD
+1314 PAPASD

-1326 SGDSGSSFGN
+1326 SGDSGSSSDN
-1336 DAGSSSGSAPASG
+1336 SAGSSSGSAPASG

-1366 VSAPAS
+1366 VSAPTS
-1372 SGNTGSSSE
+1372 SGDTGSSSE
-1381 SASSGSANDS
+1381 SAPSGSVNDS

-1396 SETGGTS
+1396 SETAGTS
-1403 SETVEAPAADGLP
+1403 SEKVEAPAADGLP

-1437 TTVETETAATE
+1437 TTVEAETAATE

-1454 AAEQQSSG
+1454 AAEQQSGG
-1462 SAVTETVDEAGSE
+1462 STVTETVDEAGSE

-1491 QNTDAED
+1491 QNTDTDD
-1498 VSEPDSA
+1498 VPEPDFS

-1557 EPVAEHEHESEPE
+1557 EPVAEPESEPE
-1570 QLAEQKRPPIPEAYM
+1570 QVAEQKRPPIPEAYM

-1732 KHNPFSGM
+1732 RHNPFSGM
-1740 GDYKRKR
+1740 GDYKRRR

>member
-1 MSSINS
+1 
-7 LVNQKRNK
+7 
-15 NLIRRTML
+15 ML
-23 AAIAGCLM
+23 AAVAGCLM

-778 SAPAPQSADETTAAP
+778 SAP
-793 ATETAQAPVPQDM
+793 V
-806 DSKVDAPAPVSEEA
+806 
-820 SAPAPQSADEAPTAP
+820 PQSADEAPTAP

-924 NASAPATQSADG
+924 NASAPATQSTDG
-936 KVAEPTSADGA
+936 KVAEPTSAGGA
-947 TPASGVTAP
+947 TPASGVTTPAP
-956 APVPAQNPTTN
+956 APAQNPTTN

-981 GTVPGAANAPKTAN
+981 GTVPGTANAPKTAN

-1016 AVNAP
+1016 AVNTP

-1027 GTNAPTSVPGTTP
+1027 GANAPTSVPGTTP
-1040 APSTASGQSS
+1040 TPSTTSGQSS
-1050 TAPGSGTA
+1050 TVPGSGTA
-1058 PTTVR
+1058 PAKAKPT
-1063 PATGAGSV
+1063 TGAGSV

-1080 PTAPVSGGSAGV
+1080 PSAPVSGDS
-1092 AVAAGVAAGAVA
+1092 AGVAAGAVA
-1104 GTAAG
+1104 GTATG
-1109 QAQPVSAPASTT
+1109 QAHPVSAPASTT

-1126 SAPTIPTE
+1126 SVPTTPTE
-1134 SSAASAP
+1134 SGAASAP
-1141 TSTTPATTT
+1141 ASPAPTTPTHV
-1150 PASAPESG
+1150 SAPESG
-1158 SGTTNDGATAPVVN
+1158 SGTTNGGATAPVVN

-1193 GETAS
+1193 GETAP
-1198 APSTATTPATQITP
+1198 APSTATTHATQITP
-1212 ETASAPSESD
+1212 ETASAPSESG
-1222 SSSAGGHATTPNEGT
+1222 SSPAGGHATAPNEGT

-1243 GTGSVSDVPG
+1243 GTGSVSNAPSAD
-1253 AGGTDTLGRSDS
+1253 GTDTLGRSDS

-1270 NGQESGSAPAQGSG
+1270 NGQESGSTPAQGSG
-1284 GTMSP
+1284 GTTSP
-1289 ATADTASAVP
+1289 ATADTASAAP
-1299 ESAPAESATTTNVAT
+1299 ESAPAESVTTTNVAT
-1314 PAPVSD
+1314 LAPASD

-1326 SGDSGSSFGN
+1326 SGNS
-1336 DAGSSSGSAPASG
+1336 GSSSGNGA
-1349 ESAHAPS
+1349 
-1356 GSGSSGSGTS
+1356 GSSGSGTS

-1372 SGNTGSSSE
+1372 SGNIGSSSE
-1381 SASSGSANDS
+1381 SAPFGSVNDS

-1403 SETVEAPAADGLP
+1403 SEKVEAPAADGLP

-1437 TTVETETAATE
+1437 TTVKTETAATE

-1454 AAEQQSSG
+1454 AAEQQSG
-1462 SAVTETVDEAGSE
+1462 SSTVTETVDEAGSE
-1475 SNTQNSHDDS
+1475 SHTQNSHDDS

-1491 QNTDAED
+1491 QNTDTED
-1498 VSEPDSA
+1498 VPEPDSV

-1520 ATDDAAFDV
+1520 ATDDSAFDV

-1542 QTNSFTAPEQEMAEP
+1542 QTNSFTAPAQEMAEP
-1557 EPVAEHEHESEPE
+1557 EPVAESEPESEPE
-1570 QLAEQKRPPIPEAYM
+1570 QVAEQKRPPIPEAYM
-1585 TSQSSVTRLSS
+1585 TSRSSVTRLSS

-1703 YNGHSN
+1703 YNGRSN

-1721 RDSHGHGKQDK
+1721 RDSQGHGKQNKRND
-1732 KHNPFSGM
+1732 PFSGID
-1740 GDYKRKR
+1740 DYKRKR

>member
-1 MSSINS
+1 
-7 LVNQKRNK
+7 
-15 NLIRRTML
+15 
-23 AAIAGCLM
+23 M

-754 PVKDADA
+754 PVKDTDAA

-766 NEDAP
+766 SEDTP

-778 SAPAPQSADETTAAP
+778 SAPAPQSADETAAAP
-793 ATETAQAPVPQDM
+793 ATETAQAPVPQGM

-820 SAPAPQSADEAPTAP
+820 SAPAPQSVDETATTP
-835 ATETAQAPVPQDVD
+835 AAETAQAPVPQDMD
-849 SKVDAPAPVGE
+849 SK
-860 EASAPAPQS
+860 
-869 VDETATTPV
+869 
-878 AETAQTPVPQD
+878 
-889 IDSEV
+889 V

-936 KVAEPTSADGA
+936 KVAEPTSAGGA
-947 TPASGVTAP
+947 TPAPGVTAP
-956 APVPAQNPTTN
+956 TAAPAQNHTTS

-981 GTVPGAANAPKTAN
+981 GTVPGTANAPKTAN

-1021 APASTT
+1021 TPASTT
-1027 GTNAPTSVPGTTP
+1027 GANAPTSVPGTTP

-1050 TAPGSGTA
+1050 TVPGSGTA

-1063 PATGAGSV
+1063 PAAGAGSV

-1126 SAPTIPTE
+1126 SAPTTPTE
-1134 SSAASAP
+1134 SGVVSAP
-1141 TSTTPATTT
+1141 ASPA
-1150 PASAPESG
+1150 PAAPTHVSAPESG

-1193 GETAS
+1193 GETAP
-1198 APSTATTPATQITP
+1198 APSTATTSATQITP
-1212 ETASAPSESD
+1212 ETASAPSESNAP
-1222 SSSAGGHATTPNEGT
+1222 SAGGDATAPNEGT
-1237 THSESS
+1237 AHSESS
-1243 GTGSVSDVPG
+1243 GTGGVSNVPG
-1253 AGGTDTLGRSDS
+1253 ADSADTLGRSDS

-1270 NGQESGSAPAQGSG
+1270 SGQESSSAPAQGSG
-1284 GTMSP
+1284 GTTSP
-1289 ATADTASAVP
+1289 ATVDTTSAAP

-1314 PAPVSD
+1314 PAPASD

-1326 SGDSGSSFGN
+1326 SGSSGSSSDNG
-1336 DAGSSSGSAPASG
+1336 AGSSSGSAPASG

-1366 VSAPAS
+1366 VSAPTS
-1372 SGNTGSSSE
+1372 SGDTGSSSE
-1381 SASSGSANDS
+1381 SAPSGSVNDS

-1396 SETGGTS
+1396 SETADTS
-1403 SETVEAPAADGLP
+1403 SEKVEAPAADGLP

-1454 AAEQQSSG
+1454 AAEQQSGG
-1462 SAVTETVDEAGSE
+1462 STVTETVDEAGYE
-1475 SNTQNSHDDS
+1475 SHTQNSHDDS

-1491 QNTDAED
+1491 QNTDTED

-1542 QTNSFTAPEQEMAEP
+1542 QTNSFTATEQEMAEP
-1557 EPVAEHEHESEPE
+1557 EPVAEPESEPE
-1570 QLAEQKRPPIPEAYM
+1570 QVAEQKRPPIPEAYM

-1703 YNGHSN
+1703 YNGRSN

-1721 RDSHGHGKQDK
+1721 HDSRGHGKQDK
-1732 KHNPFSGM
+1732 RHNPFSGM
-1740 GDYKRKR
+1740 DDYKRRR

>member
-1 MSSINS
+1 
-7 LVNQKRNK
+7 
-15 NLIRRTML
+15 ML

-754 PVKDADA
+754 PVKDVDA
-761 APAPV
+761 APAPL

-771 APVGEEA
+771 APVG
-778 SAPAPQSADETTAAP
+778 
-793 ATETAQAPVPQDM
+793 
-806 DSKVDAPAPVSEEA
+806 EEA

-849 SKVDAPAPVGE
+849 S
-860 EASAPAPQS
+860 
-869 VDETATTPV
+869 
-878 AETAQTPVPQD
+878 
-889 IDSEV
+889 EV
-894 DAPAPVGEEAAT
+894 DAPAPVGEEAVT
-906 PAPQDVGGKADA
+906 HAPQDVGDKADA

-936 KVAEPTSADGA
+936 KVAEPTSAGGA

-956 APVPAQNPTTN
+956 APAPAQNPTTN

-981 GTVPGAANAPKTAN
+981 GTVPGTANPPKTAN

-1021 APASTT
+1021 APGSTT
-1027 GTNAPTSVPGTTP
+1027 GANAPTSVPGTTP

-1050 TAPGSGTA
+1050 TVPGSGTA

-1063 PATGAGSV
+1063 PAAGAGSV
-1071 SAPAPSASI
+1071 SAQAPSASI

-1104 GTAAG
+1104 GTATG
-1109 QAQPVSAPASTT
+1109 QAHPVSAPASTT

-1126 SAPTIPTE
+1126 SVPTTPTE
-1134 SSAASAP
+1134 SGAASAP
-1141 TSTTPATTT
+1141 ASPAPTTPTHV
-1150 PASAPESG
+1150 SAPESG
-1158 SGTTNDGATAPVVN
+1158 SGTTNGGATAPVVN

>member
-1 MSSINS
+1 
-7 LVNQKRNK
+7 
-15 NLIRRTML
+15 ML

-259 RSWLQMFWSQCVLL
+259 KSWLQMFWSQCVLL

-427 DKMASGALNA
+427 DKMASGALNT

-501 EGLLDVNGAK
+501 EGLLNVNGAK

-641 TRIGMTDKERLADM
+641 TRIGMTDKERLADI

-754 PVKDADA
+754 PVKEADA

-766 NEDAP
+766 SEDAP
-771 APVGEEA
+771 APVDEEA
-778 SAPAPQSADETTAAP
+778 ST
-793 ATETAQAPVPQDM
+793 
-806 DSKVDAPAPVSEEA
+806 
-820 SAPAPQSADEAPTAP
+820 PAPQSADEAPTAP

-906 PAPQDVGGKADA
+906 PAPQDVGGKANA

-1016 AVNAP
+1016 AVNVP

-1134 SSAASAP
+1134 SGAASTP

-1172 HEASAPTAPIPAT
+1172 HEASVPTAPIPAT

-1193 GETAS
+1193 GE
-1198 APSTATTPATQITP
+1198 I
-1212 ETASAPSESD
+1212 ASAPSESG
-1222 SSSAGGHATTPNEGT
+1222 SSRAGGHETAPNEGT
-1237 THSESS
+1237 AHSESS
-1243 GTGSVSDVPG
+1243 GTDSVSNVPG
-1253 AGGTDTLGRSDS
+1253 TDGTDTLGRSDS

-1284 GTMSP
+1284 GTTSP
-1289 ATADTASAVP
+1289 ANADTASAAP
-1299 ESAPAESATTTNVAT
+1299 ESAPAESAATTNVAT

-1320 TGSSEP
+1320 TGGSEP

-1336 DAGSSSGSAPASG
+1336 GAGSSSGSAPASG
-1349 ESAHAPS
+1349 ESALAPS

-1381 SASSGSANDS
+1381 SAPSGSANDG

-1403 SETVEAPAADGLP
+1403 SEKVEAPAADGLP

-1422 GGSGYSEGDMPPEPE
+1422 GGAGYSEGDMPPEPE
-1437 TTVETETAATE
+1437 TTVETETDATE

-1454 AAEQQSSG
+1454 AAEQQTSG

-1475 SNTQNSHDDS
+1475 SHTQNSHDDS

-1491 QNTDAED
+1491 QNTDTED

-1557 EPVAEHEHESEPE
+1557 EPVAEPEHESEPE
-1570 QLAEQKRPPIPEAYM
+1570 QVAEQKRPPIPEAYM

>member
-1 MSSINS
+1 
-7 LVNQKRNK
+7 
-15 NLIRRTML
+15 ML

-728 ATCTFTRDEEPVPE
+728 ATCTFTRDEETASE

-754 PVKDADA
+754 PVKDVDA
-761 APAPV
+761 APAPL

-771 APVGEEA
+771 APVG
-778 SAPAPQSADETTAAP
+778 
-793 ATETAQAPVPQDM
+793 
-806 DSKVDAPAPVSEEA
+806 EEA

-849 SKVDAPAPVGE
+849 SKVDAHAPVGE

-869 VDETATTPV
+869 VDATATTPI

-889 IDSEV
+889 MDSEV
-894 DAPAPVGEEAAT
+894 DAPAPVGEEAVT
-906 PAPQDVGGKADA
+906 HAPQDVGDKADA

-936 KVAEPTSADGA
+936 KVAEPTSAGGA

-956 APVPAQNPTTN
+956 APAPAQNPTTN

-981 GTVPGAANAPKTAN
+981 GTVPGTANAPKTAN

-1021 APASTT
+1021 APGSTT
-1027 GTNAPTSVPGTTP
+1027 GANAPTSVPGTTP

-1050 TAPGSGTA
+1050 TVPGSGTA

-1063 PATGAGSV
+1063 PAAGAGSV
-1071 SAPAPSASI
+1071 SAQAPSASI

-1104 GTAAG
+1104 GTATG
-1109 QAQPVSAPASTT
+1109 QAHPVSAPASTT

-1126 SAPTIPTE
+1126 SVPTTPTE
-1134 SSAASAP
+1134 SGAASAP
-1141 TSTTPATTT
+1141 ASPAPTTPTHV
-1150 PASAPESG
+1150 SAPESG
-1158 SGTTNDGATAPVVN
+1158 SGTTNGGATAPVVN

-1243 GTGSVSDVPG
+1243 GTGSVSNVPG

-1336 DAGSSSGSAPASG
+1336 GAGSSSGSAPASG

-1372 SGNTGSSSE
+1372 SGNTDSSSE

-1437 TTVETETAATE
+1437 TTVKTETAATE

-1454 AAEQQSSG
+1454 AAEQQTSG

-1475 SNTQNSHDDS
+1475 SHTQNSHDDS

-1491 QNTDAED
+1491 QNTDTED

-1570 QLAEQKRPPIPEAYM
+1570 QVAEQKRPPIPEAYM

>member
-1 MSSINS
+1 
-7 LVNQKRNK
+7 
-15 NLIRRTML
+15 ML
-23 AAIAGCLM
+23 AAVAGCLM

-75 MSTADVSRFVPGFDS
+75 MSTADVSRFVPGFDN

-121 LINIAHGEK
+121 LINLAHGEK
-130 VESIPKLIWNAVFGI
+130 VESVPKLIWNAVFGI

-150 GKTFLTMIFNEIVAP
+150 GKTLLTMIFNEIVAP

-259 RSWLQMFWSQCVLL
+259 KSWLQMFWSQCVLL

-427 DKMASGALNA
+427 DKMASGALNT

-766 NEDAP
+766 SEDAP
-771 APVGEEA
+771 APVG
-778 SAPAPQSADETTAAP
+778 
-793 ATETAQAPVPQDM
+793 
-806 DSKVDAPAPVSEEA
+806 EEA

-860 EASAPAPQS
+860 EA
-869 VDETATTPV
+869 VTH
-878 AETAQTPVPQD
+878 
-889 IDSEV
+889 
-894 DAPAPVGEEAAT
+894 
-906 PAPQDVGGKADA
+906 APQDVGDKADA

-936 KVAEPTSADGA
+936 KVAEPTSAGGA

-956 APVPAQNPTTN
+956 APAPAQNPTTN

-981 GTVPGAANAPKTAN
+981 GTVPGTANAPKTAN

-1050 TAPGSGTA
+1050 TAPGSGTT

-1109 QAQPVSAPASTT
+1109 QAHPVSAPASTT

-1134 SSAASAP
+1134 SGAASAP

-1172 HEASAPTAPIPAT
+1172 HEASVPTAPIPAT
-1185 APASTQES
+1185 APA
-1193 GETAS
+1193 
-1198 APSTATTPATQITP
+1198 
-1212 ETASAPSESD
+1212 
-1222 SSSAGGHATTPNEGT
+1222 
-1237 THSESS
+1237 
-1243 GTGSVSDVPG
+1243 
-1253 AGGTDTLGRSDS
+1253 
-1265 APTST
+1265 
-1270 NGQESGSAPAQGSG
+1270 QGSG
-1284 GTMSP
+1284 GTTSP
-1289 ATADTASAVP
+1289 ANADTASAAP
-1299 ESAPAESATTTNVAT
+1299 ESAPAESAATTNVAT

-1336 DAGSSSGSAPASG
+1336 GAGSSSGSAPASG
-1349 ESAHAPS
+1349 ESALAPS

-1381 SASSGSANDS
+1381 SAPSGSANDG

-1403 SETVEAPAADGLP
+1403 SEKVEAPAADGLP

-1422 GGSGYSEGDMPPEPE
+1422 GGAGYSEGDMPPEPE

-1454 AAEQQSSG
+1454 AAEQQTSG

-1485 ENYSGG
+1485 ENYSSG
-1491 QNTDAED
+1491 QNTDTED

-1557 EPVAEHEHESEPE
+1557 EPVAEPEHESEPE
-1570 QLAEQKRPPIPEAYM
+1570 QVAEQKRPPIPEAYM

>member
-1 MSSINS
+1 
-7 LVNQKRNK
+7 
-15 NLIRRTML
+15 
-23 AAIAGCLM
+23 M

-121 LINIAHGEK
+121 LINLAHGEK
-130 VESIPKLIWNAVFGI
+130 VESVPKLIWNAVFGI

-150 GKTFLTMIFNEIVAP
+150 GKTLLTMIFNEIVAP

-259 RSWLQMFWSQCVLL
+259 KSWLQMFWSQCVLL

-427 DKMASGALNA
+427 DKMASGALNT

-754 PVKDADA
+754 PVKEADA

-766 NEDAP
+766 SEDAP
-771 APVGEEA
+771 APVDEEA
-778 SAPAPQSADETTAAP
+778 ST
-793 ATETAQAPVPQDM
+793 
-806 DSKVDAPAPVSEEA
+806 
-820 SAPAPQSADEAPTAP
+820 PAPQSADEAPTAP

-906 PAPQDVGGKADA
+906 PAPQDVGGKANA

-1016 AVNAP
+1016 AVNVP

-1134 SSAASAP
+1134 SGAASAP

-1172 HEASAPTAPIPAT
+1172 HEASVPTAPIPAT

-1193 GETAS
+1193 GE
-1198 APSTATTPATQITP
+1198 I
-1212 ETASAPSESD
+1212 ASAPSESG
-1222 SSSAGGHATTPNEGT
+1222 SSRAGGHETAPNEGT
-1237 THSESS
+1237 AHSESS
-1243 GTGSVSDVPG
+1243 GTDSVSNVPG
-1253 AGGTDTLGRSDS
+1253 TDGTDTLGRSDS

-1284 GTMSP
+1284 GTTSP
-1289 ATADTASAVP
+1289 ANADTASAAP
-1299 ESAPAESATTTNVAT
+1299 ESAPAESAATTNVAT

-1336 DAGSSSGSAPASG
+1336 GAGSSSGSAPASG
-1349 ESAHAPS
+1349 ESALAPS

-1381 SASSGSANDS
+1381 SAPSGSANDG

-1403 SETVEAPAADGLP
+1403 SEKVEAPAADGLP

-1422 GGSGYSEGDMPPEPE
+1422 GGAGYSEGDMPPEPE
-1437 TTVETETAATE
+1437 TTVETETDATE

-1454 AAEQQSSG
+1454 AAEQQTSG

-1475 SNTQNSHDDS
+1475 SHTQNSHDDS

-1491 QNTDAED
+1491 QNTDTED

-1557 EPVAEHEHESEPE
+1557 EPVAEPEHESEPE
-1570 QLAEQKRPPIPEAYM
+1570 QVAEQKRPPIPEAYM

>member
-1 MSSINS
+1 
-7 LVNQKRNK
+7 
-15 NLIRRTML
+15 ML
-23 AAIAGCLM
+23 AAVAGCLM

-766 NEDAP
+766 SEDAP
-771 APVGEEA
+771 APVG
-778 SAPAPQSADETTAAP
+778 
-793 ATETAQAPVPQDM
+793 
-806 DSKVDAPAPVSEEA
+806 EEA

-894 DAPAPVGEEAAT
+894 DAPAPVGEEAVT
-906 PAPQDVGGKADA
+906 HAPQDVGDKADA

-936 KVAEPTSADGA
+936 KVAEPTSAGGA

-956 APVPAQNPTTN
+956 APAPAQNPTTN

-981 GTVPGAANAPKTAN
+981 GTVPGTANAPKTAN

-1050 TAPGSGTA
+1050 TAPGSGTT

-1109 QAQPVSAPASTT
+1109 QAHPVSAPASTT

-1134 SSAASAP
+1134 SGAASAP

-1172 HEASAPTAPIPAT
+1172 HEASVPTAPIPAT

-1193 GETAS
+1193 GE
-1198 APSTATTPATQITP
+1198 I
-1212 ETASAPSESD
+1212 ASAPSESG
-1222 SSSAGGHATTPNEGT
+1222 SSRAGGHETAPNEGT
-1237 THSESS
+1237 AHSESS
-1243 GTGSVSDVPG
+1243 GTDSVSNVPG
-1253 AGGTDTLGRSDS
+1253 TDGTDTLGRSDS

-1284 GTMSP
+1284 GTTSP
-1289 ATADTASAVP
+1289 ANADTASAAP
-1299 ESAPAESATTTNVAT
+1299 ESAPAESAATTNVAT

-1336 DAGSSSGSAPASG
+1336 GAGSSSGSAPASG
-1349 ESAHAPS
+1349 ESALAPS

-1381 SASSGSANDS
+1381 SAPSGSANDG

-1403 SETVEAPAADGLP
+1403 SEKVEAPAADGLP

-1422 GGSGYSEGDMPPEPE
+1422 GGAGYSEGDMPPEPE

-1454 AAEQQSSG
+1454 AAEQQTSG

-1485 ENYSGG
+1485 ENYSSG
-1491 QNTDAED
+1491 QNTDTED

-1557 EPVAEHEHESEPE
+1557 EPVAEPEHESEPE
-1570 QLAEQKRPPIPEAYM
+1570 QVAEQKRPPIPEAYM

-1721 RDSHGHGKQDK
+1721 RDSHDHGKQDK
-1732 KHNPFSGM
+1732 RHNPFGGM

>member
-1 MSSINS
+1 
-7 LVNQKRNK
+7 
-15 NLIRRTML
+15 ML
-23 AAIAGCLM
+23 AAVAGCLM

-754 PVKDADA
+754 PVKDVDA
-761 APAPV
+761 APAPL

-771 APVGEEA
+771 APVG
-778 SAPAPQSADETTAAP
+778 
-793 ATETAQAPVPQDM
+793 
-806 DSKVDAPAPVSEEA
+806 EEA

-869 VDETATTPV
+869 VDATATTPI

-889 IDSEV
+889 MDSEV
-894 DAPAPVGEEAAT
+894 DAPAPVGEEAVT

-924 NASAPATQSADG
+924 YASAPATQSTDG
-936 KVAEPTSADGA
+936 KVAEPTSAGGA
-947 TPASGVTAP
+947 TPASGVTTPAP
-956 APVPAQNPTTN
+956 APAQNPTTN

-981 GTVPGAANAPKTAN
+981 GTVPGTANAPKTAN

-1016 AVNAP
+1016 AVNTP

-1027 GTNAPTSVPGTTP
+1027 GANAPTSVPGTTP
-1040 APSTASGQSS
+1040 TPSTTSGQSS
-1050 TAPGSGTA
+1050 TVPGSGTA
-1058 PTTVR
+1058 PAKAKPT
-1063 PATGAGSV
+1063 TGAGSV

-1080 PTAPVSGGSAGV
+1080 PSAPVSGDS
-1092 AVAAGVAAGAVA
+1092 AGVAAGAVA
-1104 GTAAG
+1104 GTATG
-1109 QAQPVSAPASTT
+1109 QAHPVSAPASTT

-1126 SAPTIPTE
+1126 SVPTTPTE
-1134 SSAASAP
+1134 SGAASAP
-1141 TSTTPATTT
+1141 ASPAPTTPTHV
-1150 PASAPESG
+1150 SAPESG
-1158 SGTTNDGATAPVVN
+1158 SGTTNGGATAPVVN

-1222 SSSAGGHATTPNEGT
+1222 SSSAGGHATAPNEGT

-1243 GTGSVSDVPG
+1243 GTDSVSNVP
-1253 AGGTDTLGRSDS
+1253 TDTLGRSDS

-1270 NGQESGSAPAQGSG
+1270 NGQESGSAPAQGGG
-1284 GTMSP
+1284 GTTSP
-1289 ATADTASAVP
+1289 ATADTASAAP

-1326 SGDSGSSFGN
+1326 SGDSGSSSGN
-1336 DAGSSSGSAPASG
+1336 SAGSSSGSAPASG

-1366 VSAPAS
+1366 VSALTS

-1381 SASSGSANDS
+1381 SAPFGSVNDS

-1403 SETVEAPAADGLP
+1403 SEKVEAPAADGLP

-1437 TTVETETAATE
+1437 TTVKTETAATE

-1454 AAEQQSSG
+1454 AAEQQSG
-1462 SAVTETVDEAGSE
+1462 SSTVTETVDEAGSE
-1475 SNTQNSHDDS
+1475 SHTQNSHDDS

-1491 QNTDAED
+1491 QNTDTED
-1498 VSEPDSA
+1498 VPEPDSV

-1520 ATDDAAFDV
+1520 ATDDSAFDV

-1542 QTNSFTAPEQEMAEP
+1542 QTNSFTAPAQEMPEP
-1557 EPVAEHEHESEPE
+1557 EPVAESEPESEPE
-1570 QLAEQKRPPIPEAYM
+1570 QVAEQKRPPIPEAYM
-1585 TSQSSVTRLSS
+1585 TSRSSVTRLSS

-1703 YNGHSN
+1703 YNGRSN

-1721 RDSHGHGKQDK
+1721 RDSQGHGKQNKRND
-1732 KHNPFSGM
+1732 PFSGID
-1740 GDYKRKR
+1740 DYKRKR

>member
-1 MSSINS
+1 
-7 LVNQKRNK
+7 
-15 NLIRRTML
+15 ML
-23 AAIAGCLM
+23 AAVAGCLM

-90 GNNIGNF
+90 GNNIGDF

-245 AFATMASENTKDTA
+245 AFSTMASENTKDTA

-597 YKHFNANDDND
+597 YKHFNANDDSD

-806 DSKVDAPAPVSEEA
+806 DSEVDAPAPVS
-820 SAPAPQSADEAPTAP
+820 
-835 ATETAQAPVPQDVD
+835 
-849 SKVDAPAPVGE
+849 E

-1134 SSAASAP
+1134 SGAASAP

-1150 PASAPESG
+1150 LASAPESG

-1172 HEASAPTAPIPAT
+1172 HEASVPTAPIPAT

-1193 GETAS
+1193 GE
-1198 APSTATTPATQITP
+1198 I
-1212 ETASAPSESD
+1212 ASAPSESG
-1222 SSSAGGHATTPNEGT
+1222 SSRAGGHETAPNEGT
-1237 THSESS
+1237 AHSESS
-1243 GTGSVSDVPG
+1243 GTDSVSNVPG
-1253 AGGTDTLGRSDS
+1253 TDGTDTLGRSDS

-1284 GTMSP
+1284 GTTSP
-1289 ATADTASAVP
+1289 ANADTASAAP
-1299 ESAPAESATTTNVAT
+1299 ESAPAESAATTNVAT

-1336 DAGSSSGSAPASG
+1336 GAGSSSGSAPASG
-1349 ESAHAPS
+1349 ESALAPS

-1372 SGNTGSSSE
+1372 SGNTDSSSE
-1381 SASSGSANDS
+1381 SAPSGSANDC

-1403 SETVEAPAADGLP
+1403 SEKVEAPAADGLP

-1422 GGSGYSEGDMPPEPE
+1422 GGAGYSEGNMPPEPE
-1437 TTVETETAATE
+1437 TTVETETDATE

-1454 AAEQQSSG
+1454 AAEQQTSG

-1475 SNTQNSHDDS
+1475 SHTQNSHDDS

-1491 QNTDAED
+1491 QNTDTED

-1557 EPVAEHEHESEPE
+1557 EPVAEPEPESEPE
-1570 QLAEQKRPPIPEAYM
+1570 QVAEQKRPPIPEAYM

-1693 ESRKNSEPRP
+1693 EFRKNSEPRP
-1703 YNGHSN
+1703 YDGHSN

-1740 GDYKRKR
+1740 DDYKRKR

>member
-1 MSSINS
+1 
-7 LVNQKRNK
+7 
-15 NLIRRTML
+15 ML
-23 AAIAGCLM
+23 AAVAGCLM

-75 MSTADVSRFVPGFDS
+75 MSTADVSRFVPGFDN

-121 LINIAHGEK
+121 LINLAHGEK
-130 VESIPKLIWNAVFGI
+130 VESVPKLIWNAVFGI

-150 GKTFLTMIFNEIVAP
+150 GKTLLTMIFNEIVAP

-259 RSWLQMFWSQCVLL
+259 KSWLQMFWSQCVLL

-372 NIGKANGVEPIKSFA
+372 NIGKANGIEPIKSFA

-714 IVAIGNDQDGKNSQ
+714 IVAIGNDQDGNNSQ

-766 NEDAP
+766 SEDTP
-771 APVGEEA
+771 VPVGEEA
-778 SAPAPQSADETTAAP
+778 SI
-793 ATETAQAPVPQDM
+793 
-806 DSKVDAPAPVSEEA
+806 
-820 SAPAPQSADEAPTAP
+820 PAPQSADEAPTAP

-849 SKVDAPAPVGE
+849 SNVDAPAPVGE

-889 IDSEV
+889 MDSEV

-1080 PTAPVSGGSAGV
+1080 PTAPASGGSAGV

-1134 SSAASAP
+1134 SGAASAP

-1172 HEASAPTAPIPAT
+1172 HEASVPTAPIPAT

-1193 GETAS
+1193 GEIAS
-1198 APSTATTPATQITP
+1198 APSTATTPATQITL
-1212 ETASAPSESD
+1212 ETASAPSESG
-1222 SSSAGGHATTPNEGT
+1222 SSRAGGHETAPNEGT
-1237 THSESS
+1237 AHSESS
-1243 GTGSVSDVPG
+1243 GTDSVSNVPG
-1253 AGGTDTLGRSDS
+1253 TDGTDTLGRSDS

-1270 NGQESGSAPAQGSG
+1270 NGQESGSAPVQGSSG
-1284 GTMSP
+1284 GTTSP
-1289 ATADTASAVP
+1289 ATADTTSAAP
-1299 ESAPAESATTTNVAT
+1299 EFAPAESATTTNVAT

-1326 SGDSGSSFGN
+1326 SGDSGSGSGN
-1336 DAGSSSGSAPASG
+1336 GAGSSSGSAPASG

-1366 VSAPAS
+1366 VSAPTS

-1381 SASSGSANDS
+1381 SAPSGSANDG

-1403 SETVEAPAADGLP
+1403 SEKVEAPAADGLP

-1422 GGSGYSEGDMPPEPE
+1422 GGAGYSEGDMPPEPE

-1491 QNTDAED
+1491 QNTDTED

-1557 EPVAEHEHESEPE
+1557 EPVAEPEHESEPE
-1570 QLAEQKRPPIPEAYM
+1570 QVAEQKRPPIPEAYM

-1693 ESRKNSEPRP
+1693 EFRKNSEPRP
-1703 YNGHSN
+1703 YDGHSN

-1740 GDYKRKR
+1740 DDYKRKR

>member
-1 MSSINS
+1 
-7 LVNQKRNK
+7 
-15 NLIRRTML
+15 ML
-23 AAIAGCLM
+23 AAVAGCLM

-183 SGVGSDMTG
+183 SSVGSDMTG

-427 DKMASGALNA
+427 DKMASGALHA

-754 PVKDADA
+754 PVEDADA

-771 APVGEEA
+771 APVG
-778 SAPAPQSADETTAAP
+778 
-793 ATETAQAPVPQDM
+793 
-806 DSKVDAPAPVSEEA
+806 EEA

-860 EASAPAPQS
+860 EA
-869 VDETATTPV
+869 
-878 AETAQTPVPQD
+878 
-889 IDSEV
+889 
-894 DAPAPVGEEAAT
+894 AT

-924 NASAPATQSADG
+924 NASAPATQSTDG
-936 KVAEPTSADGA
+936 KVAEPTSAGGA

-956 APVPAQNPTTN
+956 APAPAQNSTTN

-981 GTVPGAANAPKTAN
+981 GTVPGTANAPKTAN

-1027 GTNAPTSVPGTTP
+1027 GANAPTSVPGTTP

-1050 TAPGSGTA
+1050 TVPGSGTA

-1063 PATGAGSV
+1063 PAAGAGSV
-1071 SAPAPSASI
+1071 SAQAPSASI

-1092 AVAAGVAAGAVA
+1092 AVAAGVAAGAVT
-1104 GTAAG
+1104 GTATG
-1109 QAQPVSAPASTT
+1109 QAHPVSAPASTT

-1126 SAPTIPTE
+1126 SVPTTPTE
-1134 SSAASAP
+1134 SGAASAP
-1141 TSTTPATTT
+1141 ASPAPTTPTHV
-1150 PASAPESG
+1150 SAPESG
-1158 SGTTNDGATAPVVN
+1158 SGTTNGGATAPVVN

-1243 GTGSVSDVPG
+1243 GTSSVSNVPG

-1284 GTMSP
+1284 GTTSP

-1320 TGSSEP
+1320 TGSSES
-1326 SGDSGSSFGN
+1326 SGDSGSS
-1336 DAGSSSGSAPASG
+1336 AGSSSDSAPASG
-1349 ESAHAPS
+1349 ESAHVPS

-1372 SGNTGSSSE
+1372 SGNTDSSSE

-1437 TTVETETAATE
+1437 TTVKTETAATE

-1454 AAEQQSSG
+1454 AAEQQSG
-1462 SAVTETVDEAGSE
+1462 SSTVTETVDEAGSE
-1475 SNTQNSHDDS
+1475 SHTQNSHDDS

-1491 QNTDAED
+1491 QNTDTED
-1498 VSEPDSA
+1498 VPEPNSV

-1520 ATDDAAFDV
+1520 ATDDSAFDV

-1542 QTNSFTAPEQEMAEP
+1542 QTNSFTAPAQEMAEP
-1557 EPVAEHEHESEPE
+1557 EPVAESEPESEPE
-1570 QLAEQKRPPIPEAYM
+1570 QVAEQKRPPIPEAYM
-1585 TSQSSVTRLSS
+1585 TSQSSITRLSS

-1703 YNGHSN
+1703 YNGRSN

>member
-1 MSSINS
+1 
-7 LVNQKRNK
+7 
-15 NLIRRTML
+15 
-23 AAIAGCLM
+23 M

-183 SGVGSDMTG
+183 SSVGSDMTG

-627 NKARENEE
+627 NKARENDE

-778 SAPAPQSADETTAAP
+778 SAP
-793 ATETAQAPVPQDM
+793 V
-806 DSKVDAPAPVSEEA
+806 
-820 SAPAPQSADEAPTAP
+820 PQSADEAPTAP

-849 SKVDAPAPVGE
+849 SKVDAPVPVGE

-936 KVAEPTSADGA
+936 KVAEPTSAGGA

-956 APVPAQNPTTN
+956 APAPAQNSTTN

-981 GTVPGAANAPKTAN
+981 GTVPGTANAPKTAN

-1005 ASTAPETAATP
+1005 ASTAPKTAATP

-1027 GTNAPTSVPGTTP
+1027 GANAPTSVPGTTP

-1050 TAPGSGTA
+1050 TVPGSGTA
-1058 PTTVR
+1058 PAMVR
-1063 PATGAGSV
+1063 PAAGAGSV

-1109 QAQPVSAPASTT
+1109 QAQPVSTPASTT

-1126 SAPTIPTE
+1126 STPTTPTE
-1134 SSAASAP
+1134 SGAASAP
-1141 TSTTPATTT
+1141 ASTTPAAPTHV
-1150 PASAPESG
+1150 SAPESG
-1158 SGTTNDGATAPVVN
+1158 SGTTNDGATVPVVN
-1172 HEASAPTAPIPAT
+1172 HEASVPTAPIHAT

-1193 GETAS
+1193 GETAP
-1198 APSTATTPATQITP
+1198 APSTATTHATQITP
-1212 ETASAPSESD
+1212 ETASAPSESG
-1222 SSSAGGHATTPNEGT
+1222 SSPAGGHATAPNEGT

-1243 GTGSVSDVPG
+1243 GTGSVSNAPSAD
-1253 AGGTDTLGRSDS
+1253 GTDTLGRSDS

-1270 NGQESGSAPAQGSG
+1270 NGQESGSAPAQGGG
-1284 GTMSP
+1284 GTTSP
-1289 ATADTASAVP
+1289 ATADTASAAP

-1326 SGDSGSSFGN
+1326 SGDSGSSSGN
-1336 DAGSSSGSAPASG
+1336 SAGSSSGSAPASG

-1366 VSAPAS
+1366 VSALTS

-1391 TDTPT
+1391 TNTPT

-1462 SAVTETVDEAGSE
+1462 SAVTETVNEAGSE

-1570 QLAEQKRPPIPEAYM
+1570 QVAEQKRPPIPEAYM

-1703 YNGHSN
+1703 YNGRSN

-1721 RDSHGHGKQDK
+1721 RDSQGHGKQNK
-1732 KHNPFSGM
+1732 RNNPFSGM
-1740 GDYKRKR
+1740 DDYKRKR

>member
-23 AAIAGCLM
+23 AAVAGCLM

-183 SGVGSDMTG
+183 SSVGSDMTG

-761 APAPV
+761 AHAPV
-766 NEDAP
+766 NEDAH
-771 APVGEEA
+771 APVG
-778 SAPAPQSADETTAAP
+778 
-793 ATETAQAPVPQDM
+793 
-806 DSKVDAPAPVSEEA
+806 EEA

-918 PVPASE
+918 PVPANE

-936 KVAEPTSADGA
+936 KVAEPTSAGGA

-956 APVPAQNPTTN
+956 APAPAQNSTTN

-981 GTVPGAANAPKTAN
+981 GTVPGTANAPKTAN

-1016 AVNAP
+1016 AVNTP

-1027 GTNAPTSVPGTTP
+1027 GANAPTSVPGTTP
-1040 APSTASGQSS
+1040 TPSTTSGQSS
-1050 TAPGSGTA
+1050 TVPGSGTA
-1058 PTTVR
+1058 PAKAKPT
-1063 PATGAGSV
+1063 TGAGSV

-1080 PTAPVSGGSAGV
+1080 PSAPVSGDS
-1092 AVAAGVAAGAVA
+1092 AGVAAGAVA
-1104 GTAAG
+1104 GTATG
-1109 QAQPVSAPASTT
+1109 QAHPVSAPASTT

-1126 SAPTIPTE
+1126 SVPTTPTE
-1134 SSAASAP
+1134 SGAASAP
-1141 TSTTPATTT
+1141 ASPAPTTPTHV
-1150 PASAPESG
+1150 SAPESG
-1158 SGTTNDGATAPVVN
+1158 SGTTNGGATAPVVN

-1222 SSSAGGHATTPNEGT
+1222 SSSAGGHATAPNEGT

-1243 GTGSVSDVPG
+1243 GTDSVSNVP
-1253 AGGTDTLGRSDS
+1253 TDTLGRSDS

-1270 NGQESGSAPAQGSG
+1270 NGQESGSAPAQGGG
-1284 GTMSP
+1284 GTTSP
-1289 ATADTASAVP
+1289 ATADTASAAP

-1326 SGDSGSSFGN
+1326 SGDSGSSSGN
-1336 DAGSSSGSAPASG
+1336 SAGSSSGSAPASG

-1366 VSAPAS
+1366 VSALTS

-1391 TDTPT
+1391 TNTPT

-1570 QLAEQKRPPIPEAYM
+1570 QVAEQKRPPIPEAYM

-1703 YNGHSN
+1703 YNGRSN

-1721 RDSHGHGKQDK
+1721 RDSQGHGKQNK
-1732 KHNPFSGM
+1732 RNNPFSGM
-1740 GDYKRKR
+1740 DDYKRKR

>member
-1 MSSINS
+1 
-7 LVNQKRNK
+7 
-15 NLIRRTML
+15 ML
-23 AAIAGCLM
+23 AAVAGCLM

-754 PVKDADA
+754 PVKDVDA
-761 APAPV
+761 APAPL

-771 APVGEEA
+771 APVG
-778 SAPAPQSADETTAAP
+778 
-793 ATETAQAPVPQDM
+793 
-806 DSKVDAPAPVSEEA
+806 EEA

-835 ATETAQAPVPQDVD
+835 ATETAQAPVHQDVD

-869 VDETATTPV
+869 VDATATTPI

-889 IDSEV
+889 MDSEV
-894 DAPAPVGEEAAT
+894 DTPAPVGEEAVT

-936 KVAEPTSADGA
+936 RVAEPTSAGGA

-981 GTVPGAANAPKTAN
+981 GTVPGTANAPKTAN

-1016 AVNAP
+1016 AVNAQ

-1027 GTNAPTSVPGTTP
+1027 GANAPTSVPGTTP

-1050 TAPGSGTA
+1050 TVPGSGTA

-1063 PATGAGSV
+1063 PAAGAGSV
-1071 SAPAPSASI
+1071 SAPVPSASI

-1104 GTAAG
+1104 GTATG
-1109 QAQPVSAPASTT
+1109 QAHPVSAPASTT

-1126 SAPTIPTE
+1126 SVPTTPTE
-1134 SSAASAP
+1134 SGAASAP
-1141 TSTTPATTT
+1141 ASPAPTTPTHV
-1150 PASAPESG
+1150 SAPESG
-1158 SGTTNDGATAPVVN
+1158 SGTTNGGATAPVVN

-1198 APSTATTPATQITP
+1198 APSTATTSATQITP

-1222 SSSAGGHATTPNEGT
+1222 SSSAGGHATAPNEGT

-1243 GTGSVSDVPG
+1243 GTDSVSNVPG
-1253 AGGTDTLGRSDS
+1253 ADGTDTLGRSDS
-1265 APTST
+1265 ASTST

-1336 DAGSSSGSAPASG
+1336 GAGSSSGSAPASG

-1366 VSAPAS
+1366 VSALTS

-1381 SASSGSANDS
+1381 SAPSGSANDG

-1403 SETVEAPAADGLP
+1403 SEKVEAPAADGLP

-1422 GGSGYSEGDMPPEPE
+1422 GGAGYSEGDMPPEPE

-1491 QNTDAED
+1491 QNTDTED

-1510 QDETEDTEFD
+1510 LDETEDTEFD
-1520 ATDDAAFDV
+1520 ATDDATFDV

-1570 QLAEQKRPPIPEAYM
+1570 QVAEQKRPPIPEAYM

>member
-1 MSSINS
+1 
-7 LVNQKRNK
+7 
-15 NLIRRTML
+15 ML

-754 PVKDADA
+754 PVKDVDA
-761 APAPV
+761 APAPL

-771 APVGEEA
+771 APVG
-778 SAPAPQSADETTAAP
+778 
-793 ATETAQAPVPQDM
+793 
-806 DSKVDAPAPVSEEA
+806 EEA

-869 VDETATTPV
+869 VDATATTPI

-889 IDSEV
+889 MDSEV
-894 DAPAPVGEEAAT
+894 DAPAPVGEEAVT
-906 PAPQDVGGKADA
+906 HAPQDVGDKADA

-936 KVAEPTSADGA
+936 KVAEPTSAGGA

-956 APVPAQNPTTN
+956 APAPAQNPTTN

-981 GTVPGAANAPKTAN
+981 GTVPGTANPPKTAN

-1021 APASTT
+1021 APGSTT
-1027 GTNAPTSVPGTTP
+1027 GANAPTSVPGTTP

-1050 TAPGSGTA
+1050 TVPGSGTA

-1063 PATGAGSV
+1063 PAAGAGSV

-1080 PTAPVSGGSAGV
+1080 PSAPVSGDS
-1092 AVAAGVAAGAVA
+1092 AGVAAGAVA
-1104 GTAAG
+1104 GTATG
-1109 QAQPVSAPASTT
+1109 QAHPVSAPASTT

-1126 SAPTIPTE
+1126 SVPTTPTE
-1134 SSAASAP
+1134 SGAASAP
-1141 TSTTPATTT
+1141 ASPAPTTPTHV
-1150 PASAPESG
+1150 SAPESG
-1158 SGTTNDGATAPVVN
+1158 SGTTNGGATAPVVN

-1212 ETASAPSESD
+1212 ETASAPSESG

-1243 GTGSVSDVPG
+1243 GTGSVSNVPD

-1703 YNGHSN
+1703 YNGRSN

>member
-1 MSSINS
+1 
-7 LVNQKRNK
+7 
-15 NLIRRTML
+15 ML

-728 ATCTFTRDEEPVPE
+728 ATCTFTRDEETASE

-754 PVKDADA
+754 PVKDVDA
-761 APAPV
+761 APAPL

-771 APVGEEA
+771 APVG
-778 SAPAPQSADETTAAP
+778 
-793 ATETAQAPVPQDM
+793 
-806 DSKVDAPAPVSEEA
+806 EEA

-869 VDETATTPV
+869 VDATATTPI

-889 IDSEV
+889 MDSEV
-894 DAPAPVGEEAAT
+894 DAPAPVGEEAVT
-906 PAPQDVGGKADA
+906 HAPQDVGDKADA

-936 KVAEPTSADGA
+936 KVAEPTSAGGA

-956 APVPAQNPTTN
+956 APAPAQNPTTN

-981 GTVPGAANAPKTAN
+981 GTVPGTANAPKTAN

-1021 APASTT
+1021 APGSTT
-1027 GTNAPTSVPGTTP
+1027 GANAPTSVPGTTP

-1050 TAPGSGTA
+1050 TVPGSGTA

-1063 PATGAGSV
+1063 PAAGAGSV
-1071 SAPAPSASI
+1071 SAQAPSASI

-1104 GTAAG
+1104 GTATG
-1109 QAQPVSAPASTT
+1109 QAHPVSAPASTT

-1126 SAPTIPTE
+1126 SVPTTPTE
-1134 SSAASAP
+1134 SGAASAP
-1141 TSTTPATTT
+1141 ASPAPTTPTHV
-1150 PASAPESG
+1150 SAPESG
-1158 SGTTNDGATAPVVN
+1158 SGTTNGGATAPVVN

-1366 VSAPAS
+1366 VSTPAS

>member
-1 MSSINS
+1 
-7 LVNQKRNK
+7 
-15 NLIRRTML
+15 ML
-23 AAIAGCLM
+23 AAVAGCLM

-754 PVKDADA
+754 PVKDVDA
-761 APAPV
+761 APAPL

-771 APVGEEA
+771 APVG
-778 SAPAPQSADETTAAP
+778 
-793 ATETAQAPVPQDM
+793 
-806 DSKVDAPAPVSEEA
+806 EEA

-869 VDETATTPV
+869 VDATATTPI

-889 IDSEV
+889 MDSEV
-894 DAPAPVGEEAAT
+894 DAPAPVGEEAVT

-924 NASAPATQSADG
+924 NASAPATQSTDG
-936 KVAEPTSADGA
+936 KVAEPTSAGGA
-947 TPASGVTAP
+947 TPASGVTTPAP
-956 APVPAQNPTTN
+956 APAQNPTTN

-981 GTVPGAANAPKTAN
+981 GTVPGTANAPKTAN

-1016 AVNAP
+1016 AVNTP

-1027 GTNAPTSVPGTTP
+1027 GANAPTSVPGTTP
-1040 APSTASGQSS
+1040 TPSTTSGQSS
-1050 TAPGSGTA
+1050 TVPDSGTA
-1058 PTTVR
+1058 PAKAKPT
-1063 PATGAGSV
+1063 TGAGSV

-1080 PTAPVSGGSAGV
+1080 PSAPVAGDS
-1092 AVAAGVAAGAVA
+1092 AGVAAGAVA
-1104 GTAAG
+1104 GTATG
-1109 QAQPVSAPASTT
+1109 QAHPVSAPASTT

-1126 SAPTIPTE
+1126 SVPTTPTE
-1134 SSAASAP
+1134 SGAASAP
-1141 TSTTPATTT
+1141 ASPAPTTPTHV
-1150 PASAPESG
+1150 SAPESG
-1158 SGTTNDGATAPVVN
+1158 SGTTNGGATAPVVN

-1222 SSSAGGHATTPNEGT
+1222 SSSAGGHATAPNEGT

-1243 GTGSVSDVPG
+1243 GTDSVSNVP
-1253 AGGTDTLGRSDS
+1253 TDTLGRSDS

-1270 NGQESGSAPAQGSG
+1270 NGQESGSAPAQGGG
-1284 GTMSP
+1284 GTTSP
-1289 ATADTASAVP
+1289 ATADTASAAP

-1336 DAGSSSGSAPASG
+1336 GAGSSSGSAPASG

-1454 AAEQQSSG
+1454 AAEQQTSG

-1491 QNTDAED
+1491 QNTDTED

-1557 EPVAEHEHESEPE
+1557 EPVAEPEHESEPE
-1570 QLAEQKRPPIPEAYM
+1570 QVAEQKRPPIPEAYM

-1721 RDSHGHGKQDK
+1721 RDSHDHGKQDK
-1732 KHNPFSGM
+1732 RHNPFGGM

>member
-1 MSSINS
+1 
-7 LVNQKRNK
+7 
-15 NLIRRTML
+15 ML
-23 AAIAGCLM
+23 AAVAGCLM

-183 SGVGSDMTG
+183 SSVGSDMTG

-352 VASVAGHVA
+352 VASVAGYVA

-728 ATCTFTRDEEPVPE
+728 ATCTFTRDEETVPE

-754 PVKDADA
+754 PVKDMDAA

-766 NEDAP
+766 SEDAP
-771 APVGEEA
+771 APVDEEA
-778 SAPAPQSADETTAAP
+778 ST
-793 ATETAQAPVPQDM
+793 PV
-806 DSKVDAPAPVSEEA
+806 
-820 SAPAPQSADEAPTAP
+820 PQSADEAPTAP

-849 SKVDAPAPVGE
+849 SRVDAPAPVGE
-860 EASAPAPQS
+860 EASVPAPQS
-869 VDETATTPV
+869 VDGTATTPA
-878 AETAQTPVPQD
+878 AETAQAPVPQD
-889 IDSEV
+889 MDSGV
-894 DAPAPVGEEAAT
+894 DAPAPVGEETVT

-936 KVAEPTSADGA
+936 KVAEPTSAGGA

-956 APVPAQNPTTN
+956 APAPAQNPTTN

-981 GTVPGAANAPKTAN
+981 GTVPGVANAPKTAN

-1050 TAPGSGTA
+1050 TVPGSGTA

-1063 PATGAGSV
+1063 PAAGAGSV
-1071 SAPAPSASI
+1071 SAQAPSASI

-1104 GTAAG
+1104 GTATG
-1109 QAQPVSAPASTT
+1109 QAHPVSAPASTT

-1126 SAPTIPTE
+1126 SVPTTPTE
-1134 SSAASAP
+1134 SGAASAP
-1141 TSTTPATTT
+1141 ASPAPTTPTHV
-1150 PASAPESG
+1150 SAPESG
-1158 SGTTNDGATAPVVN
+1158 SGTTNGGATAPVVN

-1243 GTGSVSDVPG
+1243 GTGSVSNVPG

-1265 APTST
+1265 APTNT

-1336 DAGSSSGSAPASG
+1336 GAGSSSGSAPASG

-1366 VSAPAS
+1366 VSALTS
-1372 SGNTGSSSE
+1372 SDNTGSSSE

-1422 GGSGYSEGDMPPEPE
+1422 GGSGYSEGNMPPEPE

-1570 QLAEQKRPPIPEAYM
+1570 QVAEQKRPPIPEAYM

-1703 YNGHSN
+1703 FNGRSN

-1721 RDSHGHGKQDK
+1721 RDSQGHGKQNK
-1732 KHNPFSGM
+1732 RNNPFSGM
-1740 GDYKRKR
+1740 DDYKRKR

>member
-1 MSSINS
+1 
-7 LVNQKRNK
+7 
-15 NLIRRTML
+15 
-23 AAIAGCLM
+23 M

-754 PVKDADA
+754 PVKDVDA
-761 APAPV
+761 APAPL

-778 SAPAPQSADETTAAP
+778 SAPAPQS
-793 ATETAQAPVPQDM
+793 
-806 DSKVDAPAPVSEEA
+806 VDA
-820 SAPAPQSADEAPTAP
+820 
-835 ATETAQAPVPQDVD
+835 
-849 SKVDAPAPVGE
+849 
-860 EASAPAPQS
+860 
-869 VDETATTPV
+869 TATTPI

-889 IDSEV
+889 MDSEV
-894 DAPAPVGEEAAT
+894 DAPAPVGEEAVT
-906 PAPQDVGGKADA
+906 HAPQDVGDKADA

-936 KVAEPTSADGA
+936 KVAEPTSAGGA
-947 TPASGVTAP
+947 TPVSGVTAP
-956 APVPAQNPTTN
+956 APAPAQNPTTN

-981 GTVPGAANAPKTAN
+981 GTVPGTANAPKTAN

-1016 AVNAP
+1016 AVNTP

-1027 GTNAPTSVPGTTP
+1027 GANAPTSVPGTTP
-1040 APSTASGQSS
+1040 TPSTTSGQSS
-1050 TAPGSGTA
+1050 TVPGSGTA
-1058 PTTVR
+1058 PAKAKPT
-1063 PATGAGSV
+1063 TGAGSV

-1080 PTAPVSGGSAGV
+1080 PSAPVSGGSAGV
-1092 AVAAGVAAGAVA
+1092 AVAAGVAAGAVV
-1104 GTAAG
+1104 GTATG
-1109 QAQPVSAPASTT
+1109 QAHPVSAPASTT

-1126 SAPTIPTE
+1126 SVPTTPTE
-1134 SSAASAP
+1134 SGAASAP
-1141 TSTTPATTT
+1141 ASPAPTTPTHV
-1150 PASAPESG
+1150 SAPESG
-1158 SGTTNDGATAPVVN
+1158 SGTTNGGATAPVVN
-1172 HEASAPTAPIPAT
+1172 HEAFAPTAPIPAT

-1243 GTGSVSDVPG
+1243 GTGSVSNVPG

-1265 APTST
+1265 APTSI

-1336 DAGSSSGSAPASG
+1336 GAGSSSGSAPASG

-1570 QLAEQKRPPIPEAYM
+1570 QVAEQKRPPIPEAYM

-1703 YNGHSN
+1703 YNGRSN

-1721 RDSHGHGKQDK
+1721 RDSQGHGKQNK
-1732 KHNPFSGM
+1732 RNNPFSGM
-1740 GDYKRKR
+1740 DDYKRKR

>member
-1 MSSINS
+1 M
-7 LVNQKRNK
+7 NQKRNK

-23 AAIAGCLM
+23 AAVAGCLM

-183 SGVGSDMTG
+183 SSVGSDMTG

-259 RSWLQMFWSQCVLL
+259 KSWLQMFWSQCVLL

-437 DSYNTDAYK
+437 DSYNTDAYR

-597 YKHFNANDDND
+597 YKHFNANDDSD

-714 IVAIGNDQDGKNSQ
+714 IVAIGNDQNGKNSQ

-742 TAETPAAQTNEQ
+742 TTETPAAQTNEQ
-754 PVKDADA
+754 PVKDADTA
-761 APAPV
+761 
-766 NEDAP
+766 

-778 SAPAPQSADETTAAP
+778 SAPAPQSADETADAP

-806 DSKVDAPAPVSEEA
+806 GSEVDAPAPVSEEA
-820 SAPAPQSADEAPTAP
+820 SAPAPQS
-835 ATETAQAPVPQDVD
+835 
-849 SKVDAPAPVGE
+849 
-860 EASAPAPQS
+860 
-869 VDETATTPV
+869 VDETATTP
-878 AETAQTPVPQD
+878 ATETAQTPVPQD
-889 IDSEV
+889 MDGKV
-894 DAPAPVGEEAAT
+894 DAPA
-906 PAPQDVGGKADA
+906 
-918 PVPASE
+918 PASE

-936 KVAEPTSADGA
+936 KVAEPTSAGGA

-956 APVPAQNPTTN
+956 APAPAQNPTTN

-981 GTVPGAANAPKTAN
+981 GTVPGTANAPKTAN

-1027 GTNAPTSVPGTTP
+1027 GANAPTSVPGTTP

-1050 TAPGSGTA
+1050 TVPGSGTA
-1058 PTTVR
+1058 PATVR

-1080 PTAPVSGGSAGV
+1080 PTAPVSGSSAGV

-1104 GTAAG
+1104 GTAG

-1126 SAPTIPTE
+1126 SAPTTPTE
-1134 SSAASAP
+1134 SGAASAP
-1141 TSTTPATTT
+1141 VSPA
-1150 PASAPESG
+1150 PAAPTHVSAPESG
-1158 SGTTNDGATAPVVN
+1158 SSTTNGGATAPVVN

-1185 APASTQES
+1185 VPASSQES
-1193 GETAS
+1193 GETAP
-1198 APSTATTPATQITP
+1198 APSTATTPAT
-1212 ETASAPSESD
+1212 
-1222 SSSAGGHATTPNEGT
+1222 
-1237 THSESS
+1237 
-1243 GTGSVSDVPG
+1243 
-1253 AGGTDTLGRSDS
+1253 
-1265 APTST
+1265 
-1270 NGQESGSAPAQGSG
+1270 
-1284 GTMSP
+1284 
-1289 ATADTASAVP
+1289 ADTTSAVP

-1320 TGSSEP
+1320 AGSSEP
-1326 SGDSGSSFGN
+1326 SGDSGSSSGN
-1336 DAGSSSGSAPASG
+1336 GAGSSSGSALASG

-1366 VSAPAS
+1366 VSAPTS
-1372 SGNTGSSSE
+1372 SGDTGSSSE
-1381 SASSGSANDS
+1381 SGPSGSVNDS

-1396 SETGGTS
+1396 SETAGTS
-1403 SETVEAPAADGLP
+1403 SEKVEAPAADGLP

-1422 GGSGYSEGDMPPEPE
+1422 GGPGYSEGDMPPEPE

-1454 AAEQQSSG
+1454 AAEQQSGG
-1462 SAVTETVDEAGSE
+1462 STVTETVNEAGSE
-1475 SNTQNSHDDS
+1475 SQTQNSRDDS

-1491 QNTDAED
+1491 QNTDTED
-1498 VSEPDSA
+1498 APEPDFA

-1542 QTNSFTAPEQEMAEP
+1542 QTNSFTAPEQEMAEA
-1557 EPVAEHEHESEPE
+1557 EPVTEPKPESEPE
-1570 QLAEQKRPPIPEAYM
+1570 QVEEQKRPPIPEAYM

-1693 ESRKNSEPRP
+1693 ESRKNSESRP
-1703 YNGHSN
+1703 YNGRSN

-1721 RDSHGHGKQDK
+1721 RDSQGHGKQNKRND
-1732 KHNPFSGM
+1732 PFSGID
-1740 GDYKRKR
+1740 DYKRKR

>member
-1 MSSINS
+1 
-7 LVNQKRNK
+7 
-15 NLIRRTML
+15 
-23 AAIAGCLM
+23 M

-343 RSIGNVFGG
+343 RSIGNVFGD

-387 DFMNGGE
+387 DFMNGSE

-597 YKHFNANDDND
+597 YKHFNANDDSD

-806 DSKVDAPAPVSEEA
+806 DSEVDAPAPVSEEA
-820 SAPAPQSADEAPTAP
+820 SA
-835 ATETAQAPVPQDVD
+835 
-849 SKVDAPAPVGE
+849 
-860 EASAPAPQS
+860 
-869 VDETATTPV
+869 
-878 AETAQTPVPQD
+878 
-889 IDSEV
+889 
-894 DAPAPVGEEAAT
+894 

-1027 GTNAPTSVPGTTP
+1027 GTN
-1040 APSTASGQSS
+1040 
-1050 TAPGSGTA
+1050 
-1058 PTTVR
+1058 
-1063 PATGAGSV
+1063 
-1071 SAPAPSASI
+1071 
-1080 PTAPVSGGSAGV
+1080 
-1092 AVAAGVAAGAVA
+1092 
-1104 GTAAG
+1104 
-1109 QAQPVSAPASTT
+1109 
-1121 VSAPG
+1121 
-1126 SAPTIPTE
+1126 
-1134 SSAASAP
+1134 
-1141 TSTTPATTT
+1141 
-1150 PASAPESG
+1150 
-1158 SGTTNDGATAPVVN
+1158 
-1172 HEASAPTAPIPAT
+1172 
-1185 APASTQES
+1185 
-1193 GETAS
+1193 
-1198 APSTATTPATQITP
+1198 
-1212 ETASAPSESD
+1212 
-1222 SSSAGGHATTPNEGT
+1222 
-1237 THSESS
+1237 
-1243 GTGSVSDVPG
+1243 
-1253 AGGTDTLGRSDS
+1253 
-1265 APTST
+1265 
-1270 NGQESGSAPAQGSG
+1270 GQESGSAPAQGSG
-1284 GTMSP
+1284 GTTSP
-1289 ATADTASAVP
+1289 ANADTASAAP
-1299 ESAPAESATTTNVAT
+1299 ESAPAESAATTNVAT

-1336 DAGSSSGSAPASG
+1336 GAGSSSGSAPASG
-1349 ESAHAPS
+1349 ESALAPS

-1372 SGNTGSSSE
+1372 SGNTDSSSE
-1381 SASSGSANDS
+1381 SAPSGSANDG

-1403 SETVEAPAADGLP
+1403 SEKVEAPAADGLP
-1416 YAVGET
+1416 YAVVET
-1422 GGSGYSEGDMPPEPE
+1422 GGAGYSEGNMPPEPE
-1437 TTVETETAATE
+1437 TTVETETDATE

-1454 AAEQQSSG
+1454 AAEQQTSG

-1475 SNTQNSHDDS
+1475 SHTQNSHDDS

-1491 QNTDAED
+1491 QNTDTED

-1529 PIADGSEYYEDKA
+1529 PITDGSEYYEDKA

-1557 EPVAEHEHESEPE
+1557 EPVAEPEPESEPE
-1570 QLAEQKRPPIPEAYM
+1570 QVAEQKRPPIPEAYM

-1693 ESRKNSEPRP
+1693 EFRKNSEPRP
-1703 YNGHSN
+1703 YDGHSN

-1740 GDYKRKR
+1740 DDYKRKR

>member
-1 MSSINS
+1 
-7 LVNQKRNK
+7 
-15 NLIRRTML
+15 ML
-23 AAIAGCLM
+23 AAVAGCLM

-754 PVKDADA
+754 PVKDVDA
-761 APAPV
+761 APAPL

-771 APVGEEA
+771 APVG
-778 SAPAPQSADETTAAP
+778 
-793 ATETAQAPVPQDM
+793 
-806 DSKVDAPAPVSEEA
+806 EEA

-869 VDETATTPV
+869 VDATATTPI

-889 IDSEV
+889 MDSEV
-894 DAPAPVGEEAAT
+894 DAPAPVGEEAVT

-924 NASAPATQSADG
+924 NASAPATQSTDG
-936 KVAEPTSADGA
+936 KVAEPTSAGGA
-947 TPASGVTAP
+947 TPASGVTTPAP
-956 APVPAQNPTTN
+956 APAQNPTTN

-981 GTVPGAANAPKTAN
+981 GTVPGTANAPKTAN

-1016 AVNAP
+1016 AVNTP

-1027 GTNAPTSVPGTTP
+1027 GANAPTSVPGTTP
-1040 APSTASGQSS
+1040 TPSTTSGQSS
-1050 TAPGSGTA
+1050 TVPGSGTA
-1058 PTTVR
+1058 PAKAKPT
-1063 PATGAGSV
+1063 TGAGSV

-1080 PTAPVSGGSAGV
+1080 PSAPVSGDS
-1092 AVAAGVAAGAVA
+1092 AGVAAGAVA
-1104 GTAAG
+1104 GTATG
-1109 QAQPVSAPASTT
+1109 QAHPVSAPASTT

-1126 SAPTIPTE
+1126 SVPTTPTE
-1134 SSAASAP
+1134 SGAASAP
-1141 TSTTPATTT
+1141 ASPAPTTPTHV
-1150 PASAPESG
+1150 SAPESG
-1158 SGTTNDGATAPVVN
+1158 SGTTNGGATAPVVN

-1243 GTGSVSDVPG
+1243 GTGSVSNVPG

-1336 DAGSSSGSAPASG
+1336 GAGSSSGSAPASG

-1366 VSAPAS
+1366 VSALTS

-1381 SASSGSANDS
+1381 SAPSGSANDG

-1403 SETVEAPAADGLP
+1403 SEKVEAPAADGLP

-1422 GGSGYSEGDMPPEPE
+1422 GGAGYSEGDMPPEPE

-1491 QNTDAED
+1491 QNTDTED

-1570 QLAEQKRPPIPEAYM
+1570 QVAEQKRPPIPEAYM

>member
-75 MSTADVSRFVPGFDS
+75 MSTADVSRFVPGFDN

-121 LINIAHGEK
+121 LINLAHGEK
-130 VESIPKLIWNAVFGI
+130 VESVPKLIWNAVFGI

-150 GKTFLTMIFNEIVAP
+150 GKTLLTMIFDEIVAP

-259 RSWLQMFWSQCVLL
+259 KSWLQMFWSQCVLL

-283 RTALNNGLFGAS
+283 RTALNNGIFGAS

-343 RSIGNVFGG
+343 RSIDNVFGG

-372 NIGKANGVEPIKSFA
+372 NIGKANGIEPIKSFA

-685 AQAAML
+685 AQAEML

-766 NEDAP
+766 SEDTP
-771 APVGEEA
+771 VPVGEEA
-778 SAPAPQSADETTAAP
+778 SI
-793 ATETAQAPVPQDM
+793 
-806 DSKVDAPAPVSEEA
+806 
-820 SAPAPQSADEAPTAP
+820 PAPQSADEAPTAP

-849 SKVDAPAPVGE
+849 SNVDAPAPVGE

-889 IDSEV
+889 MDSEV

-1080 PTAPVSGGSAGV
+1080 PTAPASGGSAGV

-1134 SSAASAP
+1134 SGAASAP

-1172 HEASAPTAPIPAT
+1172 HEASVPTAPIPAT

-1193 GETAS
+1193 GEIAS
-1198 APSTATTPATQITP
+1198 APSTATTPATQITL
-1212 ETASAPSESD
+1212 ETASAPSESG
-1222 SSSAGGHATTPNEGT
+1222 SSRAGGHETAPNEGT
-1237 THSESS
+1237 AHSESS
-1243 GTGSVSDVPG
+1243 GTDSVSNVPG
-1253 AGGTDTLGRSDS
+1253 TDGTDTLGRSDS

-1270 NGQESGSAPAQGSG
+1270 NGQESGSAPVQGSSG
-1284 GTMSP
+1284 GTTSP
-1289 ATADTASAVP
+1289 ATADTTSAAP
-1299 ESAPAESATTTNVAT
+1299 EFAPAESATTTNVAT

-1326 SGDSGSSFGN
+1326 SGDSGSGSGN
-1336 DAGSSSGSAPASG
+1336 GAGSSSGSAPASG
-1349 ESAHAPS
+1349 ESAHVPS

-1366 VSAPAS
+1366 VSAPTS

-1381 SASSGSANDS
+1381 SAPSGSANDG

-1403 SETVEAPAADGLP
+1403 SEKVEAPAADGLP

-1422 GGSGYSEGDMPPEPE
+1422 GGAGYSEGDMPPEPE

-1491 QNTDAED
+1491 QNTDTED

-1557 EPVAEHEHESEPE
+1557 EPVAEPEHESEPE
-1570 QLAEQKRPPIPEAYM
+1570 QVAEQKRPPIPEAYM

-1693 ESRKNSEPRP
+1693 EFRKNSEPRP
-1703 YNGHSN
+1703 YDGHSN

-1740 GDYKRKR
+1740 DDYKRKR

>member
-1 MSSINS
+1 
-7 LVNQKRNK
+7 
-15 NLIRRTML
+15 ML
-23 AAIAGCLM
+23 AAVAGCLM

-75 MSTADVSRFVPGFDS
+75 MSTADVSRFVPGFDN

-121 LINIAHGEK
+121 LINLAHGEK
-130 VESIPKLIWNAVFGI
+130 VESVPKLIWNAVFGI

-259 RSWLQMFWSQCVLL
+259 KSWLQMFWSQCVLL

-427 DKMASGALNA
+427 DKMASGALNT

-754 PVKDADA
+754 PVKDMDAA

-766 NEDAP
+766 SEDAP
-771 APVGEEA
+771 APVDEEA
-778 SAPAPQSADETTAAP
+778 ST
-793 ATETAQAPVPQDM
+793 PV
-806 DSKVDAPAPVSEEA
+806 
-820 SAPAPQSADEAPTAP
+820 PQSADEAPTAP

-849 SKVDAPAPVGE
+849 SRVDAPAPVGE
-860 EASAPAPQS
+860 EASVPAPQS
-869 VDETATTPV
+869 VDGTATTPA
-878 AETAQTPVPQD
+878 AETAQAPVPQD
-889 IDSEV
+889 MDSGV
-894 DAPAPVGEEAAT
+894 DAPAPVGEETVT

-936 KVAEPTSADGA
+936 KVAEPTSAGGA

-956 APVPAQNPTTN
+956 APAPAQNPTTN

-981 GTVPGAANAPKTAN
+981 GTVPGVANAPKTAN

-1050 TAPGSGTA
+1050 TVPGSGTA

-1121 VSAPG
+1121 VSAPD
-1126 SAPTIPTE
+1126 SAPTTPTE
-1134 SSAASAP
+1134 SGATSAP
-1141 TSTTPATTT
+1141 ASPA
-1150 PASAPESG
+1150 PAAPTHVSAPESG

-1172 HEASAPTAPIPAT
+1172 HEASVPTAPIHAT

-1193 GETAS
+1193 GEIAS
-1198 APSTATTPATQITP
+1198 ASSTATTPATQITP
-1212 ETASAPSESD
+1212 ETASAPSERG
-1222 SSSAGGHATTPNEGT
+1222 SSSAGGRATAPNEGT
-1237 THSESS
+1237 AHSESS
-1243 GTGSVSDVPG
+1243 GTDSVSNVPG

-1336 DAGSSSGSAPASG
+1336 GAGSSSGSAPASG

-1372 SGNTGSSSE
+1372 SGNTGSTSE

-1403 SETVEAPAADGLP
+1403 SDTVEAPAADGLP

-1422 GGSGYSEGDMPPEPE
+1422 GGAGYSEGDMPPEPE
-1437 TTVETETAATE
+1437 TTVETETDATE

-1454 AAEQQSSG
+1454 AAEQQTSG

-1475 SNTQNSHDDS
+1475 SHTQNSHDDS

-1491 QNTDAED
+1491 QNTDTED

-1557 EPVAEHEHESEPE
+1557 EPVAEPEPESEPE
-1570 QLAEQKRPPIPEAYM
+1570 QVAEQKRPPIPEAYM